1 MRINQKLNFDSPY
14 ENLKEGDLVHAGNI
28 MIDKDTETIC
38 NEPGLIDYYLHGVNA
53 KIVGHIECNEEFLV
67 FFDNNDIYRVDI
79 RKPIG
84 SNNPVKVGINWH
96 WCGGEVFGTYTY
108 NVNNELI
115 VCISELNP
123 TKDCPLKS
131 INIDKD
137 VDLYQYTQ
145 DSDELYTELAT
156 APISN
161 FGDVKFVN
169 GNRIKKGTYIFFIR
183 YWIDNYYNTIWFPIG
198 YPVQVTD
205 LEALTTPKTVFNYN
219 AGDGKGSGKIQDYYS
234 EDDDY
239 TNTNLL
245 VQVRIFTDTR
255 QNYTKYQLA
264 AIVSGNASTEA
275 VVWDKKSI
283 GTMVEFTIDN
293 SFETMSLEELTN
305 EPFNFYNVKTLD
317 NYRNRV
323 YLANYKIANKNKPF
337 LNETDY
343 GQLLAKMGNVVI
355 TAVDRDEGDYPEV
368 SEAINFFKPKPG
380 RHGVYCFFVHYVYA
394 NGTYTDGVPI
404 LTANSGTP
412 SVEGTKLTCTIFG
425 SDNNRF
431 CRCVCPADKIAL
443 GGIVFEHI
451 PMLEGFVG
459 YFISYAEPEYVEI
472 GSGFITQADKYLYDT
487 KGQNTGSADSPCR
500 FNYPEFSIVGG
511 KTDANKISEVC
522 YFQYTDDGNLNTRL
536 NNPTA
541 ANASIGINST
551 SILPPNSF
559 DNIGKEGVLKIQ
571 LSSGF
576 NGHHGTTLCDVY
588 TDDYSKLYRDADKN
602 LVSLGYIEYVKEYD
616 PYANYTYGKST
627 VKVNNA
633 DVKVNYAWNY
643 YWNVSTIFTFH
654 PHGIIFSDVD
664 WNPYDATTGT
674 KFYGDGETVANKP
687 LIYSFTFV
695 HESHY
700 FLMGKKVNMPPRTV
714 YYNYSDGSENTKG
727 SNLIVDPSRINDLYN
742 LTSNYYSF
750 YRRLIINYNKT
761 NELYKREQYFKTVY
775 RTNVIGDESVVNA
788 WKHIS
793 PESYKIISENKGDIT
808 NIVAAGTY
816 LLVHTEKSLF
826 AFDINNELK
835 TNEQTVQMLMPD
847 VFEVDYKEVFTTKFG
862 ICGFQDF
869 ISYINGDFG
878 YIFYDSNA
886 RKFYKFDAGSVE
898 EINNDITKFVEAYT
912 ADRVYIGYD
921 FVNTRLLFNFMKK
934 DSAGAWKSCILSY
947 SLYNNDWLSSHSYT
961 SNYKFVSL
969 KDNFYLID
977 FTNSYYRIR
986 QFTKDVYNEYEDDV
1000 LNEFMNNELIESKT
1014 CSYIDVY
1021 FNSTNPNDIKI
1032 VNFITYILNKVED
1045 DYFDAL
1051 GCYLYT
1057 NCCYSDYC
1065 NLNEERASV
1074 AEYKKPV
1081 YEFGR
1086 WNFNWFYNKLKSYKE
1101 QEIFGRITGKYNNEL
1116 EYNQTA
1122 VDAKL
1127 MVGKYVIVR
1136 FVFRNT
1142 NKKVLIKDIQAYFN
1156 T

>member
-1 MRINQKLNFDSPY
+1 MKISQKLNFDSPY
-14 ENLKEGDLVHAGNI
+14 ENLNEGDLVHAGNI

-38 NEPGLIDYYLHGVNA
+38 NELGLIDYYLHGVNA
-53 KIVGHIECNEEFLV
+53 KIVGHIECNEEFIV
-67 FFDNNDIYRVDI
+67 FFDNNDIYRINV
-79 RKPIG
+79 KKEIG
-84 SNNPVKVGINWH
+84 NNNPVKVNINWH

-115 VCISELNP
+115 LCISELNP
-123 TKDCPLKS
+123 TTDCPLKS
-131 INIDKD
+131 INLDKD
-137 VDLYQYTQ
+137 VDLKNYTV
-145 DSDELYTELAT
+145 DNDELYTELAT
-156 APISN
+156 APICN
-161 FGDVKFVN
+161 FGNVRLVN
-169 GNRIKKGTYIFFIR
+169 GNRIKKGTYVFFIR
-183 YWIDNYYNTIWFPIG
+183 YWIDDYYNTIWFPIG
-198 YPVQVTD
+198 YPIQLTD

-219 AGDGKGSGKIQDYYS
+219 AGEDKGSGKIQDYYS

-239 TNTNLL
+239 TNTNMLIT
-245 VQVRIFTDTR
+245 VRMFADTK

-264 AIVSGNASTEA
+264 AIVNGNASTEA
-275 VVWDKKSI
+275 VVWNKKTI
-283 GTMVEFTIDN
+283 GTAVEFTIDN
-293 SFETMSLEELTN
+293 NFETMSIDELTN

-323 YLANYKIANKNKPF
+323 YLANYKLDNKNKPF

-343 GQLLAKMGNVVI
+343 GQLLAKMNNVVI
-355 TAVDRDEGDYPEV
+355 TAVDREKGNYPEV
-368 SEAINFFKPKPG
+368 TEAIDFFKPKPG
-380 RHGVYCFFVHYVYA
+380 RRGVYCFFVHYVYS

-404 LTANSGTP
+404 LTANNGTP
-412 SVEGTKLTCTIFG
+412 TVDGTKLTCTIFG
-425 SDNNRF
+425 DSKHRF
-431 CRCVCPADKIAL
+431 CRCVCPADKITL

-451 PMLEGFVG
+451 PMIEGFVG

-472 GSGFITQADKYLYDT
+472 GSGFITRSDRYLYQV
-487 KGQNTGSADSPCR
+487 KGQDVGDSDCR

-511 KTDANKISEVC
+511 KTDAKKINEVC
-522 YFQYTDDGNLNTRL
+522 YFEYTDDGNLNTRL
-536 NNPTA
+536 HSPTPA
-541 ANASIGINST
+541 DAGKNIIST
-551 SILPPNSF
+551 NIVPPNSY
-559 DNIGKEGVLKIQ
+559 DNIGREGTLKIT
-571 LSSGF
+571 LDSGF
-576 NGHHGTTLCDVY
+576 NAHKGTTLCDIY
-588 TDDYSKLYRDADKN
+588 NDNYSELYLDADKN
-602 LVSLGYIEYVKEYD
+602 LISLGYIEYVKEYNPD
-616 PYANYTYGKST
+616 TNYTYGKSRVT
-627 VKVNNA
+627 VNGTEVS
-633 DVKVNYAWNY
+633 VNYAWNY

-654 PHGIIFSDVD
+654 PNGIIFSDVD
-664 WNPYDATTGT
+664 WNPYDATTGD
-674 KFYGDGETVANKP
+674 KFYGSGETVSNKP
-687 LIYSFTFV
+687 LIYSYTFV

-700 FLMGKKVNMPPRTV
+700 FLMGKKLNISPRTV
-714 YYNYSDGSENTKG
+714 YYNYTNDGNNKQG
-727 SNLIVDPSRINDLYN
+727 SNLIIDPSRINDLYN

-750 YRRLIINYNKT
+750 YRRVIVNYNKT
-761 NELYKREQYFKTVY
+761 NELYKREQYSKTVY

-793 PESYKIISENKGDIT
+793 PESYKIINENKGDIT

-886 RKFYKFDAGSVE
+886 HKFYKFDAGSID
-898 EINNDITKFVEAYT
+898 EINNNITKFIESYN
-912 ADRVYIGYD
+912 ADRIYIGYD
-921 FVNTRLLFNFMKK
+921 SANARLLFNFMKK
-934 DSAGAWKSCILSY
+934 ISNDDWKSCIISY
-947 SLYNNDWLSSHSYT
+947 SLYNNDWLSTHSYT

-969 KDNFYLID
+969 KDNFYIID
-977 FTNSYYRIR
+977 YNNNYYRIK
-986 QFTKDVYNEYEDDV
+986 QFSNTVYNEYEDNA
-1000 LNEFMNNELIESKT
+1000 LNEFINNEIINDKL

-1021 FNSTNPNDIKI
+1021 FNPTNINNIKI
-1032 VNFITYILNKVED
+1032 LNFITYVLNKEKD
-1045 DYFDAL
+1045 DYFDVL
-1051 GCYLYT
+1051 GCYIYT

-1065 NLNEERASV
+1065 NLIEERNNV

-1086 WNFNWFYNKLKSYKE
+1086 WNYNWFYNKLKSYKE
-1101 QEIFGRITGKYNNEL
+1101 QEIFGRITGKYNTEL
-1116 EYNQTA
+1116 EFNKTA

-1127 MVGKYVIVR
+1127 MVGKYAIVR

-1156 T
+1156 K

>member
-1 MRINQKLNFDSPY
+1 MKISQKLNFDSPY
-14 ENLKEGDLVHAGNI
+14 ENLNEGDLVHAGNI

-38 NEPGLIDYYLHGVNA
+38 NELGLIDYYLHGVNA
-53 KIVGHIECNEEFLV
+53 KIVGHIECNEEFIV
-67 FFDNNDIYRVDI
+67 FFDNNDIYRINV
-79 RKPIG
+79 KKTIG
-84 SNNPVKVGINWH
+84 DNNPVKVNINWH

-123 TKDCPLKS
+123 TTDCPLKS
-131 INIDKD
+131 INLDKD
-137 VDLYQYTQ
+137 ADLKNYTI
-145 DSDELYTELAT
+145 DNDELYTELAT
-156 APISN
+156 APICN
-161 FGDVKFVN
+161 FGNVRFVN
-169 GNRIKKGTYIFFIR
+169 RNRIKKGTYVFFIR
-183 YWIDNYYNTIWFPIG
+183 YWIDDYYNTIWFPIG
-198 YPVQVTD
+198 YPVQLTD

-219 AGDGKGSGKIQDYYS
+219 AGEDKGSGKIQDYYS

-239 TNTNLL
+239 TNTNMLIT
-245 VQVRIFTDTR
+245 VRMFADTK

-264 AIVSGNASTEA
+264 AIVNGNASTEA
-275 VVWDKKSI
+275 VVWNKKTI
-283 GTMVEFTIDN
+283 GTAVEFTIDN
-293 SFETMSLEELTN
+293 NFETISIDELTN

-323 YLANYKIANKNKPF
+323 YLANYKLDNKNKPF

-343 GQLLAKMGNVVI
+343 GQLLARMNDVVI
-355 TAVDRDEGDYPEV
+355 TAVDREKGSYPEV
-368 SEAINFFKPKPG
+368 TEAIDFFKPKPG
-380 RHGVYCFFVHYVYA
+380 RRGVYCFFVHYVYS

-404 LTANSGTP
+404 LTANNGTP
-412 SVEGTKLTCTIFG
+412 TVDGTKLTCTIFG
-425 SDNNRF
+425 DSKHRF

-451 PMLEGFVG
+451 PMIEGFVG

-472 GSGFITQADKYLYDT
+472 GSGFITRSDRYLYQV
-487 KGQNTGSADSPCR
+487 KGQDVGDFDCR

-511 KTDANKISEVC
+511 KTDAKKINEVC
-522 YFQYTDDGNLNTRL
+522 YFEYTDDGNLNTRL
-536 NNPTA
+536 HSPTPA
-541 ANASIGINST
+541 DAGKNIIST
-551 SILPPNSF
+551 NVVPPNSY
-559 DNIGKEGVLKIQ
+559 DNIGREGTLKIT
-571 LSSGF
+571 LDSGF
-576 NGHHGTTLCDVY
+576 NAHKGTTLCDIY
-588 TDDYSKLYRDADKN
+588 NDNYSELYLDADKN
-602 LVSLGYIEYVKEYD
+602 LISLGYIEYVKEYNPD
-616 PYANYTYGKST
+616 TNYTYGKSRVT
-627 VKVNNA
+627 VNGTEVS
-633 DVKVNYAWNY
+633 VNYAWNY

-654 PHGIIFSDVD
+654 PNGIIFSDVD
-664 WNPYDATTGT
+664 WNPYDATTGN
-674 KFYGDGETVANKP
+674 KFYGSGETVSNKP
-687 LIYSFTFV
+687 LIYSYTFV

-700 FLMGKKVNMPPRTV
+700 FLMGKKLNISPRTV
-714 YYNYSDGSENTKG
+714 YYNYTNDGNNKQG
-727 SNLIVDPSRINDLYN
+727 SNLIIDPSRINDLYN

-750 YRRLIINYNKT
+750 YRRVIVNYNKT
-761 NELYKREQYFKTVY
+761 NELYKREQYSKTVY

-793 PESYKIISENKGDIT
+793 PESYKIINENKGDIT

-886 RKFYKFDAGSVE
+886 HKFYKFDAGNVD
-898 EINNDITKFVEAYT
+898 EINNNITKFIESYN
-912 ADRVYIGYD
+912 ADRIYIGYD
-921 FVNTRLLFNFMKK
+921 SANARLLFNFMKK
-934 DSAGAWKSCILSY
+934 ISNDDWKSCIISY
-947 SLYNNDWLSSHSYT
+947 SLYNNDWLSAHSYT

-969 KDNFYLID
+969 KDNFYIID
-977 FTNSYYRIR
+977 YNNNYYRIK
-986 QFTKDVYNEYEDDV
+986 QFSNTVYNEYEDNV
-1000 LNEFMNNELIESKT
+1000 LNEFINNEIINDKL

-1021 FNSTNPNDIKI
+1021 FNPTNINNIKI
-1032 VNFITYILNKVED
+1032 LNFITYVLNKEKD
-1045 DYFDAL
+1045 DYFDVL
-1051 GCYLYT
+1051 GCYIYT

-1065 NLNEERASV
+1065 NLMEERNNV

-1086 WNFNWFYNKLKSYKE
+1086 WNYNWFYNKLKSYKE
-1101 QEIFGRITGKYNNEL
+1101 QEIFGRITGKYNTEL
-1116 EYNQTA
+1116 EYNKTA

-1127 MVGKYVIVR
+1127 MVGKYAIVR

-1156 T
+1156 K

>member
-1 MRINQKLNFDSPY
+1 MKISQKLNFDSPY
-14 ENLKEGDLVHAGNI
+14 ENLNEGDLVHAGNI

-38 NEPGLIDYYLHGVNA
+38 NELGLTDYYLHGVNA
-53 KIVGHIECNEEFLV
+53 KIVGHIECNEEFIL
-67 FFDNNDIYRVDI
+67 FFDNNDIYRINV
-79 RKPIG
+79 KKAIG
-84 SNNPVKVGINWH
+84 NNNPVKVDINWH

-123 TKDCPLKS
+123 TTDCPLKS
-131 INIDKD
+131 INLDKD
-137 VDLYQYTQ
+137 TDLKNYTI
-145 DSDELYTELAT
+145 DNDELYTELAT
-156 APISN
+156 APICN
-161 FGDVKFVN
+161 FGNIRFVN
-169 GNRIKKGTYIFFIR
+169 GNRIKKGTYVFFIR
-183 YWIDNYYNTIWFPIG
+183 YWIDDYYNTIWFPIG
-198 YPVQVTD
+198 YPVQLTD

-219 AGDGKGSGKIQDYYS
+219 AGEDKGSGKIQDYYS

-239 TNTNLL
+239 TNTNMLIT
-245 VQVRIFTDTR
+245 VRMFADTK

-264 AIVSGNASTEA
+264 AIVNGNASTEA
-275 VVWDKKSI
+275 VVWNKKTI
-283 GTMVEFTIDN
+283 GTAVEFTIDN
-293 SFETMSLEELTN
+293 SFETISIDELTN

-323 YLANYKIANKNKPF
+323 YLANYKLDNKNKPF

-343 GQLLAKMGNVVI
+343 GRLLTRMNDVVI
-355 TAVDRDEGDYPEV
+355 TAIDRENGSYPEV
-368 SEAINFFKPKPG
+368 TEAVDFFKPKPG
-380 RHGVYCFFVHYVYA
+380 RRGVYCFFVHYVYS

-404 LTANSGTP
+404 LTANNGTP
-412 SVEGTKLTCTIFG
+412 TVDGTKLTCTIFG
-425 SDNNRF
+425 DNNNRF
-431 CRCVCPADKIAL
+431 CRCVCPANKIAL

-451 PMLEGFVG
+451 PMIEGFIG

-472 GSGFITQADKYLYDT
+472 GSGFITRADRYLYQV
-487 KGQNTGSADSPCR
+487 KGQDVGDSDCR
-500 FNYPEFSIVGG
+500 FNYPEFSVVGG
-511 KTDANKISEVC
+511 KTNAKKINEVC

-536 NNPTA
+536 HSPTP
-541 ANASIGINST
+541 ANAGKNITST
-551 SILPPNSF
+551 YIVPPNSY
-559 DNIGKEGVLKIQ
+559 DNIGREGTLRIT
-571 LSSGF
+571 LDSGF
-576 NGHHGTTLCDVY
+576 NAHKGTTLCDIY
-588 TDDYSKLYRDADKN
+588 DDNYSELYLDADKN
-602 LVSLGYIEYVKEYD
+602 LISLGYIEYVKEYNPD
-616 PYANYTYGKST
+616 ANYTYGKSRVT
-627 VKVNNA
+627 VNGTEVS
-633 DVKVNYAWNY
+633 VNYAWNY

-654 PHGIIFSDVD
+654 PNGIIFSDVD
-664 WNPYDATTGT
+664 WNPYDATTGN
-674 KFYGDGETVANKP
+674 KFYGSGETVNNKP
-687 LIYSFTFV
+687 LIYSYTFV

-700 FLMGKKVNMPPRTV
+700 FLMGKKLNISPRTV
-714 YYNYSDGSENTKG
+714 YYNYTNDGNNTQG
-727 SNLIVDPSRINDLYN
+727 FNLIVDPSRINDLYN

-750 YRRLIINYNKT
+750 YRRVIVNYNKT
-761 NELYKREQYFKTVY
+761 NELYKREQYSKTIY

-847 VFEVDYKEVFTTKFG
+847 VFEVNYKEVFTTKFG

-886 RKFYKFDAGSVE
+886 HKFYKFDAGSVD
-898 EINNDITKFVEAYT
+898 EINNNITKFIESYN
-912 ADRVYIGYD
+912 ADRIYIGYD
-921 FVNTRLLFNFMKK
+921 SANARLLFNFMKK
-934 DSAGAWKSCILSY
+934 SGSDDWKSCILSY
-947 SLYNNDWLSSHSYT
+947 SLYNNDWLSTHSYT

-969 KDNFYLID
+969 KDNFYIID
-977 FTNSYYRIR
+977 YNNNSYYRIK
-986 QFTKDVYNEYEDDV
+986 QFSNTVYNEYEDNT
-1000 LNEFMNNELIESKT
+1000 LNEFINNEIINDKL

-1021 FNSTNPNDIKI
+1021 FNPTNINDIKI
-1032 VNFITYILNKVED
+1032 LDFITYILNKEKD
-1045 DYFDAL
+1045 DYFDVL
-1051 GCYLYT
+1051 GCYIYT

-1065 NLNEERASV
+1065 NLIEERNNV

-1086 WNFNWFYNKLKSYKE
+1086 WNYNWFYNKLKSYKE
-1101 QEIFGRITGKYNNEL
+1101 QEIFGRITGKYNTNL
-1116 EYNQTA
+1116 EYNKTA

-1127 MVGKYVIVR
+1127 MVGKYAIIR

-1156 T
+1156 K

>member
-1 MRINQKLNFDSPY
+1 MKISQKLNFDSPY
-14 ENLKEGDLVHAGNI
+14 ENLNEGDLVHAGNI

-38 NEPGLIDYYLHGVNA
+38 NELGLIDYYLHGVNA
-53 KIVGHIECNEEFLV
+53 KIVGHIECNEEFIV
-67 FFDNNDIYRVDI
+67 FFDNNDIYRINV
-79 RKPIG
+79 KKAIG
-84 SNNPVKVGINWH
+84 NNNPVKVNINWH

-115 VCISELNP
+115 LCISELNP
-123 TKDCPLKS
+123 TTDCPLKS
-131 INIDKD
+131 INLDKD
-137 VDLYQYTQ
+137 VDLKNYTV
-145 DSDELYTELAT
+145 DNDELYTELAT
-156 APISN
+156 APICN
-161 FGDVKFVN
+161 FGNVRLVN
-169 GNRIKKGTYIFFIR
+169 GNRIKKGTYVFFIR
-183 YWIDNYYNTIWFPIG
+183 YWIDDYYNTIWFPIG
-198 YPVQVTD
+198 YPIQLTD

-219 AGDGKGSGKIQDYYS
+219 ADEDKGSGKIQDYYS

-239 TNTNLL
+239 TNTNMLIT
-245 VQVRIFTDTR
+245 VRMFADTK

-264 AIVSGNASTEA
+264 AIVNGNASTEA
-275 VVWDKKSI
+275 VVWNKKTI
-283 GTMVEFTIDN
+283 GTAVEFTIDN
-293 SFETMSLEELTN
+293 NFETMSIDELTN

-323 YLANYKIANKNKPF
+323 YLANYKLDNKNKPF

-343 GQLLAKMGNVVI
+343 GQLLAKMNNVVI
-355 TAVDRDEGDYPEV
+355 TAVDREKGSYPEV
-368 SEAINFFKPKPG
+368 TEAIDFFKPKPG
-380 RHGVYCFFVHYVYA
+380 RRGVYCFFVHYVYS

-404 LTANSGTP
+404 LTANNGTP
-412 SVEGTKLTCTIFG
+412 TVDGTKLTCTIFG
-425 SDNNRF
+425 DSKHRF
-431 CRCVCPADKIAL
+431 CRCVCPADKITL

-451 PMLEGFVG
+451 PMIEGFVG

-472 GSGFITQADKYLYDT
+472 GSGFITRSDRYLYQV
-487 KGQNTGSADSPCR
+487 KGQDVGDSDCR

-511 KTDANKISEVC
+511 KTDAKKINEVC
-522 YFQYTDDGNLNTRL
+522 YFEYTDDGNLNTRL
-536 NNPTA
+536 HSPTPA
-541 ANASIGINST
+541 DAGKNIIST
-551 SILPPNSF
+551 NIVPPNSY
-559 DNIGKEGVLKIQ
+559 DNIGREGTLKIT
-571 LSSGF
+571 LDSGF
-576 NGHHGTTLCDVY
+576 NAHKGTTLCDIY
-588 TDDYSKLYRDADKN
+588 NDNYSELYLDADKN
-602 LVSLGYIEYVKEYD
+602 LISLGYIEYVKEYNPD
-616 PYANYTYGKST
+616 TNYTYGKSRVT
-627 VKVNNA
+627 VNGTEVS
-633 DVKVNYAWNY
+633 VNYAWNY

-654 PHGIIFSDVD
+654 PNGIIFSDVD
-664 WNPYDATTGT
+664 WNPYDATTGD
-674 KFYGDGETVANKP
+674 KFYGSGETVSNKP
-687 LIYSFTFV
+687 LIYSYTFV

-700 FLMGKKVNMPPRTV
+700 FLMGKKLNISPRTV
-714 YYNYSDGSENTKG
+714 YYNYTNDGNNKQG
-727 SNLIVDPSRINDLYN
+727 SNLIIDPSRINDLYN

-750 YRRLIINYNKT
+750 YRRVIVNYNKT
-761 NELYKREQYFKTVY
+761 NELYKREQYSKTVY

-793 PESYKIISENKGDIT
+793 PESYKIINENKGDIT

-886 RKFYKFDAGSVE
+886 HKFYKFDAGSVD
-898 EINNDITKFVEAYT
+898 EINNNITKFIESYN
-912 ADRVYIGYD
+912 ADRIYIGYD
-921 FVNTRLLFNFMKK
+921 SANARLLFNFMKK
-934 DSAGAWKSCILSY
+934 ISNDDWKSCIISY
-947 SLYNNDWLSSHSYT
+947 SLYNNDWLSAHSYT

-969 KDNFYLID
+969 KDNFYIID
-977 FTNSYYRIR
+977 YNNNYYRIK
-986 QFTKDVYNEYEDDV
+986 QFSNTVYNEYEDNV
-1000 LNEFMNNELIESKT
+1000 LNEFINNEIINDKL

-1021 FNSTNPNDIKI
+1021 FNPTNINNIKI
-1032 VNFITYILNKVED
+1032 LNFITYVLNKEKD
-1045 DYFDAL
+1045 DYFDVL
-1051 GCYLYT
+1051 GCYIYT

-1065 NLNEERASV
+1065 NLIEERNNV

-1086 WNFNWFYNKLKSYKE
+1086 WNYNWFYNKLKSYKE
-1101 QEIFGRITGKYNNEL
+1101 QEIFGRITGKYNTEL
-1116 EYNQTA
+1116 EFNKTA

-1127 MVGKYVIVR
+1127 MVGKYAIVR

-1156 T
+1156 K

>member
-1 MRINQKLNFDSPY
+1 MKISQKLNFDSPY
-14 ENLKEGDLVHAGNI
+14 ENLNEGDLVHAGNI

-38 NEPGLIDYYLHGVNA
+38 NELGLIDYYLHGVNA
-53 KIVGHIECNEEFLV
+53 KIVGHIECNEEFIV
-67 FFDNNDIYRVDI
+67 FFDNNDIYRINV
-79 RKPIG
+79 KKEIG
-84 SNNPVKVGINWH
+84 NNNPVKVNINWH

-115 VCISELNP
+115 LCISELNP
-123 TKDCPLKS
+123 TTDCPLKS
-131 INIDKD
+131 INLDKD
-137 VDLYQYTQ
+137 VDLKNYTV
-145 DSDELYTELAT
+145 DNDELYTELAT
-156 APISN
+156 APICN
-161 FGDVKFVN
+161 FGNVRLVN
-169 GNRIKKGTYIFFIR
+169 GNRIKKGTYVFFIR
-183 YWIDNYYNTIWFPIG
+183 YWIDDYYNTIWFPIG
-198 YPVQVTD
+198 YPIQLTD
-205 LEALTTPKTVFNYN
+205 LESLTTPKTVFNYN
-219 AGDGKGSGKIQDYYS
+219 AGEDKGSGKIQDYYS

-239 TNTNLL
+239 TNTNMLIT
-245 VQVRIFTDTR
+245 VRMFADTK

-264 AIVSGNASTEA
+264 AIVNGNASTEA
-275 VVWDKKSI
+275 VVWNKKTI
-283 GTMVEFTIDN
+283 GTAVEFTIDN
-293 SFETMSLEELTN
+293 NFETMSIDELTN

-323 YLANYKIANKNKPF
+323 YLANYKLDNKNKPF

-343 GQLLAKMGNVVI
+343 GQLLAKMNNVVI
-355 TAVDRDEGDYPEV
+355 TAVDREKGSYPEV
-368 SEAINFFKPKPG
+368 TEAIDFFKPKPG
-380 RHGVYCFFVHYVYA
+380 RRGVYCFFVHYVYS

-404 LTANSGTP
+404 LTANNGTP
-412 SVEGTKLTCTIFG
+412 TVDGTKLTCTIFG
-425 SDNNRF
+425 DSKHRF

-451 PMLEGFVG
+451 PMIEGFVG

-472 GSGFITQADKYLYDT
+472 GSGFITRSDRYLYQV
-487 KGQNTGSADSPCR
+487 KGQDVGDSDCR

-511 KTDANKISEVC
+511 KTDAKKINEVC
-522 YFQYTDDGNLNTRL
+522 YFEYTDDGNLNTRL
-536 NNPTA
+536 HSPTPVDA
-541 ANASIGINST
+541 GKNIIST
-551 SILPPNSF
+551 NIIPPNSY
-559 DNIGKEGVLKIQ
+559 DNIGREGTLKIT
-571 LSSGF
+571 LDSGF
-576 NGHHGTTLCDVY
+576 NAHKGTTLCDIY
-588 TDDYSKLYRDADKN
+588 NDNYSELYLDADKN
-602 LVSLGYIEYVKEYD
+602 LISLGYIEYVKEYNPD
-616 PYANYTYGKST
+616 TNYTYGKSRVT
-627 VKVNNA
+627 VNGTEVS
-633 DVKVNYAWNY
+633 VNYAWNY

-654 PHGIIFSDVD
+654 PNGIIFSDVD
-664 WNPYDATTGT
+664 WNPYDATTGD
-674 KFYGDGETVANKP
+674 KFYGSGETVSNKP
-687 LIYSFTFV
+687 LIYSYTFV

-700 FLMGKKVNMPPRTV
+700 FLMGKKLNISPRTV
-714 YYNYSDGSENTKG
+714 YYNYTNDGNNKQG
-727 SNLIVDPSRINDLYN
+727 SNLIIDPSRVNDLYN

-750 YRRLIINYNKT
+750 YRRVIVNYNKT
-761 NELYKREQYFKTVY
+761 NELYKREQYSKTVY

-793 PESYKIISENKGDIT
+793 PESYKIINENKGDIT

-886 RKFYKFDAGSVE
+886 HKFYKFDAGSVD
-898 EINNDITKFVEAYT
+898 EINNNITKFIESYN
-912 ADRVYIGYD
+912 ADRIYIGYD
-921 FVNTRLLFNFMKK
+921 SANARLLFNFMKK
-934 DSAGAWKSCILSY
+934 ISNDDWKSCIISY
-947 SLYNNDWLSSHSYT
+947 SLYNNDWLSTHSYT

-969 KDNFYLID
+969 KDNFYIID
-977 FTNSYYRIR
+977 YNNNYYRIK
-986 QFTKDVYNEYEDDV
+986 QFSNTVYNEYEDNA
-1000 LNEFMNNELIESKT
+1000 LNEFINNEIINDKL

-1021 FNSTNPNDIKI
+1021 FNPTNINNIKI
-1032 VNFITYILNKVED
+1032 LNFITYVLNKEKD
-1045 DYFDAL
+1045 DYFDVL
-1051 GCYLYT
+1051 GCYIYT

-1065 NLNEERASV
+1065 NLIEERNNV

-1086 WNFNWFYNKLKSYKE
+1086 WNYNWFYNKLKSYKE
-1101 QEIFGRITGKYNNEL
+1101 QEIFGRITGKYNTEL
-1116 EYNQTA
+1116 EFNKTA

-1127 MVGKYVIVR
+1127 MVGKYAIVR

-1156 T
+1156 K

>member
-1 MRINQKLNFDSPY
+1 MKISQKLNFDSPY
-14 ENLKEGDLVHAGNI
+14 ENLNEGDLVHAGNI

-38 NEPGLIDYYLHGVNA
+38 NELGLTDYYLHGVNA
-53 KIVGHIECNEEFLV
+53 KIVGHIECNEEFIL
-67 FFDNNDIYRVDI
+67 FFDNNDIYRINV
-79 RKPIG
+79 KKAIG
-84 SNNPVKVGINWH
+84 NNNPVKVDINWH

-123 TKDCPLKS
+123 TTDCPLKS
-131 INIDKD
+131 INLDKD
-137 VDLYQYTQ
+137 TDLKNYTI
-145 DSDELYTELAT
+145 DNDELYTELAT
-156 APISN
+156 APICN
-161 FGDVKFVN
+161 FGNIRFVN
-169 GNRIKKGTYIFFIR
+169 GNRIKKGTYVFFIR
-183 YWIDNYYNTIWFPIG
+183 YWIDDYYNTIWFPIG
-198 YPVQVTD
+198 YPVQLTD

-219 AGDGKGSGKIQDYYS
+219 AGEDKGSGKIQDYYS

-239 TNTNLL
+239 TNTNMLIT
-245 VQVRIFTDTR
+245 VRMFADTK

-264 AIVSGNASTEA
+264 AIVNGNASTEA
-275 VVWDKKSI
+275 VVWNKKTI
-283 GTMVEFTIDN
+283 GTAVEFTIDN
-293 SFETMSLEELTN
+293 NFETISIDELTN

-323 YLANYKIANKNKPF
+323 YLANYKLDNKNKPF

-343 GQLLAKMGNVVI
+343 GRLLARMNDVVI
-355 TAVDRDEGDYPEV
+355 TAIDRENGSYPEV
-368 SEAINFFKPKPG
+368 TEAVDFFKPKPG
-380 RHGVYCFFVHYVYA
+380 RRGVYCFFVHYVYS

-404 LTANSGTP
+404 LTANNGTP
-412 SVEGTKLTCTIFG
+412 TVDGTKLTCTIFG
-425 SDNNRF
+425 DNNNRF

-451 PMLEGFVG
+451 PMIEGFVG

-472 GSGFITQADKYLYDT
+472 GSGFITRADRYLYQV
-487 KGQNTGSADSPCR
+487 KGQDVGDSDCR
-500 FNYPEFSIVGG
+500 FNYPEFSVVGG
-511 KTDANKISEVC
+511 KTDAKKINEVC

-536 NNPTA
+536 HSPTP
-541 ANASIGINST
+541 ANAGKNITST
-551 SILPPNSF
+551 YIVPPNSY
-559 DNIGKEGVLKIQ
+559 DNIGREGTLRIT
-571 LSSGF
+571 LDSGF
-576 NGHHGTTLCDVY
+576 NAHKGTTLCDIY
-588 TDDYSKLYRDADKN
+588 DDNYSELYLDADKN
-602 LVSLGYIEYVKEYD
+602 LISLGYIEYVKEYNPD
-616 PYANYTYGKST
+616 ANYTYGKSRVT
-627 VKVNNA
+627 VNGTEVS
-633 DVKVNYAWNY
+633 VNYAWNY

-654 PHGIIFSDVD
+654 PNGIIFSDVD
-664 WNPYDATTGT
+664 WNPYDATTGN
-674 KFYGDGETVANKP
+674 KFYGSGETVNNKP
-687 LIYSFTFV
+687 LIYSYTFV

-700 FLMGKKVNMPPRTV
+700 FLMGKKLNISPRTV
-714 YYNYSDGSENTKG
+714 YYNYTNDGNNTQG

-750 YRRLIINYNKT
+750 YRRVIVNYNKT
-761 NELYKREQYFKTVY
+761 NELYKREQYSKTIY

-886 RKFYKFDAGSVE
+886 HKFYKFDAGSVD
-898 EINNDITKFVEAYT
+898 EINNNITKFIESYN
-912 ADRVYIGYD
+912 ADRIYIGYD
-921 FVNTRLLFNFMKK
+921 SANARLLFNFMKK
-934 DSAGAWKSCILSY
+934 SDNDDWKSCILSY
-947 SLYNNDWLSSHSYT
+947 SLYNIDWLSAQSYT
-961 SNYKFVSL
+961 SIYKFVSL
-969 KDNFYLID
+969 KDNFYIID
-977 FTNSYYRIR
+977 YNNSYYRIK
-986 QFTKDVYNEYEDDV
+986 QFSNTVYNEYEDNT
-1000 LNEFMNNELIESKT
+1000 LNEFINNETINDKL
-1014 CSYIDVY
+1014 CSYIDIY
-1021 FNSTNPNDIKI
+1021 FNPTNINDIKI
-1032 VNFITYILNKVED
+1032 LDFITYILNKEKD
-1045 DYFDAL
+1045 DYFDVL
-1051 GCYLYT
+1051 GCYIYT

-1065 NLNEERASV
+1065 NLIEERNNV

-1086 WNFNWFYNKLKSYKE
+1086 WNYNWFYNKLKSYKE
-1101 QEIFGRITGKYNNEL
+1101 QEIFGRITGKYNTNL
-1116 EYNQTA
+1116 EYNKTA

-1127 MVGKYVIVR
+1127 MVGKYAIIR

-1156 T
+1156 K

>member
-1 MRINQKLNFDSPY
+1 MKISQKLNFDSPY
-14 ENLKEGDLVHAGNI
+14 ENLNEGDLVHAGNI

-38 NEPGLIDYYLHGVNA
+38 NELGLIDYYLHGVNA
-53 KIVGHIECNEEFLV
+53 KIVGHIECNEEFIV
-67 FFDNNDIYRVDI
+67 FFDNNDIYRINV
-79 RKPIG
+79 KKEIG
-84 SNNPVKVGINWH
+84 NNNPVKVNINWH

-115 VCISELNP
+115 LCISELNP
-123 TKDCPLKS
+123 TTDCPLKS
-131 INIDKD
+131 INLDKD
-137 VDLYQYTQ
+137 VDLKNYTV
-145 DSDELYTELAT
+145 DNDELYTELAT
-156 APISN
+156 APICN
-161 FGDVKFVN
+161 FGNVRLVN
-169 GNRIKKGTYIFFIR
+169 GNRIKKGTYVFFIR
-183 YWIDNYYNTIWFPIG
+183 YWIDDYYNTIWFPIG
-198 YPVQVTD
+198 YPIQLTD

-219 AGDGKGSGKIQDYYS
+219 AGEDKGSGKIQDYYS

-239 TNTNLL
+239 TNTNMLIT
-245 VQVRIFTDTR
+245 VRMFADTK

-264 AIVSGNASTEA
+264 AIVNGNASTEA
-275 VVWDKKSI
+275 VVWNKKTIS
-283 GTMVEFTIDN
+283 TAVEFTIDN
-293 SFETMSLEELTN
+293 NFETMSIDELTN

-323 YLANYKIANKNKPF
+323 YLANYKLDNKNKPF

-343 GQLLAKMGNVVI
+343 GQLLAKMNNVVI
-355 TAVDRDEGDYPEV
+355 TAVDREKGNYPEV
-368 SEAINFFKPKPG
+368 TEAIDFFKPKPG
-380 RHGVYCFFVHYVYA
+380 RRGVYCFFVHYVYS

-404 LTANSGTP
+404 LTANNGTP
-412 SVEGTKLTCTIFG
+412 TVDGTKLTCTIFG
-425 SDNNRF
+425 DSKHRF
-431 CRCVCPADKIAL
+431 CRCVCPADKITL

-451 PMLEGFVG
+451 PMIEGFVG

-472 GSGFITQADKYLYDT
+472 GSGFITRSDRYLYQVKD
-487 KGQNTGSADSPCR
+487 QNVGDSDCR

-511 KTDANKISEVC
+511 KTDAKKINEVC
-522 YFQYTDDGNLNTRL
+522 YFEYTDDGNLNTRL
-536 NNPTA
+536 HSPTPA
-541 ANASIGINST
+541 DASKNIIST
-551 SILPPNSF
+551 NIVPPNSY
-559 DNIGKEGVLKIQ
+559 DNIGREGTLKIT
-571 LSSGF
+571 LDSGF
-576 NGHHGTTLCDVY
+576 NAHKGTTLCDIY
-588 TDDYSKLYRDADKN
+588 NDNYSELYLDADKN
-602 LVSLGYIEYVKEYD
+602 LISLGYIEYVKEYNPD
-616 PYANYTYGKST
+616 TNYTYGKSRVT
-627 VKVNNA
+627 VNGTEVS
-633 DVKVNYAWNY
+633 VNYAWNY

-654 PHGIIFSDVD
+654 PNGIIFSDVD
-664 WNPYDATTGT
+664 WNPYDATTGD
-674 KFYGDGETVANKP
+674 KFYGSGETVSNKP
-687 LIYSFTFV
+687 LIYSYTFV

-700 FLMGKKVNMPPRTV
+700 FLMGKKLNISPRTV
-714 YYNYSDGSENTKG
+714 YYNYINDGNNKQG
-727 SNLIVDPSRINDLYN
+727 SNLIIDPSRINDLYN

-750 YRRLIINYNKT
+750 YRRVIVNYNKT
-761 NELYKREQYFKTVY
+761 NELYKREQYSKTVY

-793 PESYKIISENKGDIT
+793 PESYKIINENKGDIT

-886 RKFYKFDAGSVE
+886 HKFYKFDAGSVD
-898 EINNDITKFVEAYT
+898 EINNNITKFIESYN
-912 ADRVYIGYD
+912 ADRIYIGYD
-921 FVNTRLLFNFMKK
+921 SANARLLFNFMKK
-934 DSAGAWKSCILSY
+934 ISNDDWKSCIISY
-947 SLYNNDWLSSHSYT
+947 SLYNNDWLSAHSYT

-969 KDNFYLID
+969 KDNFYIID
-977 FTNSYYRIR
+977 YNNYYRIK
-986 QFTKDVYNEYEDDV
+986 QFSNTVYNEYEDNV
-1000 LNEFMNNELIESKT
+1000 LNEFINNEIINDKL

-1021 FNSTNPNDIKI
+1021 FNPTNINNIKI
-1032 VNFITYILNKVED
+1032 LNFITYVLNKEKD
-1045 DYFDAL
+1045 DYFDVL
-1051 GCYLYT
+1051 GCYIYT

-1065 NLNEERASV
+1065 NLIEERNNV

-1086 WNFNWFYNKLKSYKE
+1086 WNYNWFYNKLKSYKE
-1101 QEIFGRITGKYNNEL
+1101 QEIFGRITGKYNTEL
-1116 EYNQTA
+1116 EFNKTA

-1127 MVGKYVIVR
+1127 MVGKYAIVR

-1156 T
+1156 K

>member
-1 MRINQKLNFDSPY
+1 MKISQKLNFDSPY
-14 ENLKEGDLVHAGNI
+14 ENLNEGDLVHAGNI

-38 NEPGLIDYYLHGVNA
+38 NELGLINYYLHGVNA
-53 KIVGHIECNEEFLV
+53 KIVGHIECNEEFIV
-67 FFDNNDIYRVDI
+67 FFDNNDIYRINV
-79 RKPIG
+79 KKAIG
-84 SNNPVKVGINWH
+84 DNNPVKVNINWH

-123 TKDCPLKS
+123 TTDCPLKS
-131 INIDKD
+131 INLDKD
-137 VDLYQYTQ
+137 ADLKNYTI
-145 DSDELYTELAT
+145 DNDELYTELAT
-156 APISN
+156 APICN
-161 FGDVKFVN
+161 FGNVRFVN
-169 GNRIKKGTYIFFIR
+169 GNRIKKGTYVFFIR
-183 YWIDNYYNTIWFPIG
+183 YWIDDYYNTIWFPIG
-198 YPVQVTD
+198 YPVQLTD

-219 AGDGKGSGKIQDYYS
+219 AGEDKGSGKIQDYYS

-239 TNTNLL
+239 TNTNMLIT
-245 VQVRIFTDTR
+245 VRMFADTK

-264 AIVSGNASTEA
+264 AIVNGNASTEA
-275 VVWDKKSI
+275 VVWNKKTI
-283 GTMVEFTIDN
+283 GTAVEFTIDN
-293 SFETMSLEELTN
+293 NFETISIDELTN

-323 YLANYKIANKNKPF
+323 YLANYKLDNKNKPF

-343 GQLLAKMGNVVI
+343 GQLLARMNDVVI
-355 TAVDRDEGDYPEV
+355 TAVDREKGSYPEV
-368 SEAINFFKPKPG
+368 TEAIDFFKPKPG
-380 RHGVYCFFVHYVYA
+380 RRGVYCFFVHYVYS

-404 LTANSGTP
+404 LTANNGTP
-412 SVEGTKLTCTIFG
+412 TVDGTKLTCTIFG
-425 SDNNRF
+425 DSKHRF

-451 PMLEGFVG
+451 PMIEGFVG

-472 GSGFITQADKYLYDT
+472 GSGFITRSDRYLYQV
-487 KGQNTGSADSPCR
+487 KGQDVGDSDCR

-511 KTDANKISEVC
+511 KTDAKKINEVC
-522 YFQYTDDGNLNTRL
+522 YFEYTDDGNLNTRL
-536 NNPTA
+536 HSPTPA
-541 ANASIGINST
+541 DAGKNIIST
-551 SILPPNSF
+551 NIVPPNSY
-559 DNIGKEGVLKIQ
+559 DNIGREGTFKIT
-571 LSSGF
+571 LDSGF
-576 NGHHGTTLCDVY
+576 NSHKGTTLCDIY
-588 TDDYSKLYRDADKN
+588 NDNYSELYLDADKN
-602 LVSLGYIEYVKEYD
+602 LISLGYIEYVKEYNPD
-616 PYANYTYGKST
+616 TNYTYGKSRVT
-627 VKVNNA
+627 VNGTEVS
-633 DVKVNYAWNY
+633 VNYAWNY

-654 PHGIIFSDVD
+654 PNGIIFSDVD
-664 WNPYDATTGT
+664 WNPYDATTGN
-674 KFYGDGETVANKP
+674 KFYGSGETVSNKP
-687 LIYSFTFV
+687 LIYSYTFV

-700 FLMGKKVNMPPRTV
+700 FLMGKKLNISPRTV
-714 YYNYSDGSENTKG
+714 YYNYTNDGNNKQG
-727 SNLIVDPSRINDLYN
+727 SNLIIDPSRVNDLYN

-750 YRRLIINYNKT
+750 YRRVIVNYNKT
-761 NELYKREQYFKTVY
+761 NELYKREQYSKTVY

-793 PESYKIISENKGDIT
+793 PESYKIINENKGDIT

-886 RKFYKFDAGSVE
+886 HKFYKFDAGSVD
-898 EINNDITKFVEAYT
+898 EINNNITKFIESYN
-912 ADRVYIGYD
+912 ADRIYIGYD
-921 FVNTRLLFNFMKK
+921 SANARLLFNFMKK
-934 DSAGAWKSCILSY
+934 ISNDDWKSCIISY
-947 SLYNNDWLSSHSYT
+947 SLYNNDWLSAHSYT

-969 KDNFYLID
+969 KDNFYIID
-977 FTNSYYRIR
+977 YNNNYYRIK
-986 QFTKDVYNEYEDDV
+986 QFSNIVYNEYEDNV
-1000 LNEFMNNELIESKT
+1000 LNEFINNEIVDDKL

-1021 FNSTNPNDIKI
+1021 FNPTNINNIKI
-1032 VNFITYILNKVED
+1032 LNFITYVLNKEKD
-1045 DYFDAL
+1045 DYFDVL
-1051 GCYLYT
+1051 GCYIYT

-1065 NLNEERASV
+1065 NLIEERNNV

-1086 WNFNWFYNKLKSYKE
+1086 WNYNWFYNKLKSYKE
-1101 QEIFGRITGKYNNEL
+1101 QEIFGRITGKYNTEL
-1116 EYNQTA
+1116 EFNKTA

-1127 MVGKYVIVR
+1127 MVGKYAIVR

-1156 T
+1156 K

>member
-1 MRINQKLNFDSPY
+1 MKISQKLNFDSPY
-14 ENLKEGDLVHAGNI
+14 ENLNEGDLVHAGNI

-38 NEPGLIDYYLHGVNA
+38 NELGLIDYYLHGVNA
-53 KIVGHIECNEEFLV
+53 KIVGHIECNEEFIV
-67 FFDNNDIYRVDI
+67 FFDNNDIYRINV
-79 RKPIG
+79 KKTIG
-84 SNNPVKVGINWH
+84 DNNPVKVNINWH

-115 VCISELNP
+115 VCISEFNP
-123 TKDCPLKS
+123 TTDCPLKS
-131 INIDKD
+131 INLDKD
-137 VDLYQYTQ
+137 ADLKNYTI
-145 DSDELYTELAT
+145 DNDELYTELAT
-156 APISN
+156 APICN
-161 FGDVKFVN
+161 FGNVRFVN
-169 GNRIKKGTYIFFIR
+169 GNRIKKGTYVFFIR
-183 YWIDNYYNTIWFPIG
+183 YWIDDYYNTIWFPIG
-198 YPVQVTD
+198 YPVRLTD

-219 AGDGKGSGKIQDYYS
+219 AGEDKGSGKIQDYYS

-239 TNTNLL
+239 TNTNMLIT
-245 VQVRIFTDTR
+245 VRMFADTK

-264 AIVSGNASTEA
+264 AIVNGNASTEA
-275 VVWDKKSI
+275 VVWNKKTI
-283 GTMVEFTIDN
+283 GTAVEFTIDN
-293 SFETMSLEELTN
+293 NFETISIDELTN

-323 YLANYKIANKNKPF
+323 YLANYKLDNKNKPF

-343 GQLLAKMGNVVI
+343 GQLLARMNDVVI
-355 TAVDRDEGDYPEV
+355 TAVDREKGSYPEV
-368 SEAINFFKPKPG
+368 TEAIDFFKPKPG
-380 RHGVYCFFVHYVYA
+380 RRGVYCFFVHYVYS

-404 LTANSGTP
+404 LTANNGTP
-412 SVEGTKLTCTIFG
+412 TVDGTKLTCTIFG
-425 SDNNRF
+425 DSKHRF

-451 PMLEGFVG
+451 PMIEGFVG

-472 GSGFITQADKYLYDT
+472 GSGFITRSDRYLYQVKDQDV
-487 KGQNTGSADSPCR
+487 GDSDCR

-511 KTDANKISEVC
+511 KTDAKKINEVC
-522 YFQYTDDGNLNTRL
+522 YFEYTDDGNLNTRL
-536 NNPTA
+536 HSPTPA
-541 ANASIGINST
+541 DAGKNIIST
-551 SILPPNSF
+551 NIVPPNSY
-559 DNIGKEGVLKIQ
+559 DNIGREGTLKIT
-571 LSSGF
+571 LDSGF
-576 NGHHGTTLCDVY
+576 NSHKGTTLCDIY
-588 TDDYSKLYRDADKN
+588 NDNYSELYLDADKN
-602 LVSLGYIEYVKEYD
+602 LISLGYIEYVKEYNPD
-616 PYANYTYGKST
+616 TNYTYGKSRVT
-627 VKVNNA
+627 VNGTEVY
-633 DVKVNYAWNY
+633 VNYAWNY

-654 PHGIIFSDVD
+654 PNGIIFSDVD
-664 WNPYDATTGT
+664 WNPYDATTGD
-674 KFYGDGETVANKP
+674 KFYGSGETVSNKP
-687 LIYSFTFV
+687 LIYSYTFV

-700 FLMGKKVNMPPRTV
+700 FLMGKKLNISPRTV
-714 YYNYSDGSENTKG
+714 YYNYTNDGNNKQA
-727 SNLIVDPSRINDLYN
+727 SNLIIDPSRINDLYN

-750 YRRLIINYNKT
+750 YRRIIVNYNKT
-761 NELYKREQYFKTVY
+761 NELYKREQYSKTVY

-793 PESYKIISENKGDIT
+793 PESYKIINENKGDIT

-886 RKFYKFDAGSVE
+886 HKFYKFDAGSVD
-898 EINNDITKFVEAYT
+898 EINNNITKFIESYN
-912 ADRVYIGYD
+912 ADRIYIGYD
-921 FVNTRLLFNFMKK
+921 SANARLLFNFMKK
-934 DSAGAWKSCILSY
+934 ISDDDWKSCIISY
-947 SLYNNDWLSSHSYT
+947 SLYNNDWLSAHSYT

-969 KDNFYLID
+969 KDNFYIID
-977 FTNSYYRIR
+977 YNNNYYHIK
-986 QFTKDVYNEYEDDV
+986 QFSNTVYNEYEDNV
-1000 LNEFMNNELIESKT
+1000 LNEFINNEIINDKL

-1021 FNSTNPNDIKI
+1021 FNPTNINNIKI
-1032 VNFITYILNKVED
+1032 LNFITYVLNKEKD
-1045 DYFDAL
+1045 DYFDVL
-1051 GCYLYT
+1051 GCYIYT

-1065 NLNEERASV
+1065 NLIEERNNI

-1086 WNFNWFYNKLKSYKE
+1086 WNYNWFYNKLKSYKE
-1101 QEIFGRITGKYNNEL
+1101 QEIFGRITGKYNTEL
-1116 EYNQTA
+1116 EYNKTA

-1127 MVGKYVIVR
+1127 MVGKYAIVR

-1142 NKKVLIKDIQAYFN
+1142 NKKILIKDIQAYFN
-1156 T
+1156 K

>member
-1 MRINQKLNFDSPY
+1 MKISQKLNFDSPY
-14 ENLKEGDLVHAGNI
+14 ENLNEGDLVHAGNI

-38 NEPGLIDYYLHGVNA
+38 NELGLIDYYLHSVNA
-53 KIVGHIECNEEFLV
+53 KIVGHIECNEEFIV
-67 FFDNNDIYRVDI
+67 FFDNNDIYRINV
-79 RKPIG
+79 KKEIG
-84 SNNPVKVGINWH
+84 NNNPVKVNINWH

-115 VCISELNP
+115 LCISELNP
-123 TKDCPLKS
+123 TTDCPLKS
-131 INIDKD
+131 INLDKD
-137 VDLYQYTQ
+137 VDLKNYTV
-145 DSDELYTELAT
+145 DNDELYTELAT
-156 APISN
+156 APICN
-161 FGDVKFVN
+161 FGNVRLVN
-169 GNRIKKGTYIFFIR
+169 GNRIKKGTYVFFIR
-183 YWIDNYYNTIWFPIG
+183 YWIDDYYNTIWFPIG
-198 YPVQVTD
+198 YPIQLTD

-219 AGDGKGSGKIQDYYS
+219 AGEDKGSGKIQDYYS

-239 TNTNLL
+239 TNTNMLIT
-245 VQVRIFTDTR
+245 VRMFADTK

-264 AIVSGNASTEA
+264 AIVNGNASTEA
-275 VVWDKKSI
+275 VVWNKKTI
-283 GTMVEFTIDN
+283 GTAVEFTIDN
-293 SFETMSLEELTN
+293 NFETMSIDELTN

-323 YLANYKIANKNKPF
+323 YLANYKLDNKNKPF

-343 GQLLAKMGNVVI
+343 GQLLAKMNNVVI
-355 TAVDRDEGDYPEV
+355 TAVDREKGNYPEV
-368 SEAINFFKPKPG
+368 TEAIDFFKPKPG
-380 RHGVYCFFVHYVYA
+380 RRGVYCFFVHYVYS

-404 LTANSGTP
+404 LTANNGTP
-412 SVEGTKLTCTIFG
+412 TVDGTKLTCTIFG
-425 SDNNRF
+425 DSKHRF
-431 CRCVCPADKIAL
+431 CRCVCPADKITL

-451 PMLEGFVG
+451 PMIEGFVG

-472 GSGFITQADKYLYDT
+472 GSGFITRSDRYLYQV
-487 KGQNTGSADSPCR
+487 KGQDVGDSDCR

-511 KTDANKISEVC
+511 KTDAKKINEVC
-522 YFQYTDDGNLNTRL
+522 YFEYTDDGNLNTRL
-536 NNPTA
+536 HSPTPA
-541 ANASIGINST
+541 DAGKNIIST
-551 SILPPNSF
+551 NIVPPNSY
-559 DNIGKEGVLKIQ
+559 DNIGREGTLKIT
-571 LSSGF
+571 LDSGF
-576 NGHHGTTLCDVY
+576 NAHKGTTLCDIY
-588 TDDYSKLYRDADKN
+588 NDNYSELYLDADKN
-602 LVSLGYIEYVKEYD
+602 LISLGYIEYVKEYNPD
-616 PYANYTYGKST
+616 TNYTYGKSRVT
-627 VKVNNA
+627 VNGTEVS
-633 DVKVNYAWNY
+633 VNYAWNY

-654 PHGIIFSDVD
+654 PNGIIFSDVD
-664 WNPYDATTGT
+664 WNPYDATTGD
-674 KFYGDGETVANKP
+674 KFYGSGETVSNKP
-687 LIYSFTFV
+687 LIYSYTFV

-700 FLMGKKVNMPPRTV
+700 FLMGKKLNISPRTV
-714 YYNYSDGSENTKG
+714 YYNYINDGNNKQG
-727 SNLIVDPSRINDLYN
+727 SNLIIDPSRINDLYN

-750 YRRLIINYNKT
+750 YRRVIVNYNKT
-761 NELYKREQYFKTVY
+761 NELYKREQYSKTVY

-793 PESYKIISENKGDIT
+793 PESYKIINENKGDIT

-886 RKFYKFDAGSVE
+886 HKFYKFDAGSVD
-898 EINNDITKFVEAYT
+898 EINNNITKFIESYN
-912 ADRVYIGYD
+912 ADRIYIGYD
-921 FVNTRLLFNFMKK
+921 SANARLLFNFMKK
-934 DSAGAWKSCILSY
+934 ISNDDWKSCIISY
-947 SLYNNDWLSSHSYT
+947 SLYNNDWLSAHSYT

-969 KDNFYLID
+969 KDNFYIID
-977 FTNSYYRIR
+977 YNNNYYRIK
-986 QFTKDVYNEYEDDV
+986 QFSNTVYNEYEDNA
-1000 LNEFMNNELIESKT
+1000 LNEFINNEIINDKL

-1021 FNSTNPNDIKI
+1021 FNPTNINNIKI
-1032 VNFITYILNKVED
+1032 LNFITYVLNKEKD
-1045 DYFDAL
+1045 DYFDVL
-1051 GCYLYT
+1051 GCYIYT

-1065 NLNEERASV
+1065 NLIEERNNV

-1086 WNFNWFYNKLKSYKE
+1086 WNYNWFYNKLKSYKE
-1101 QEIFGRITGKYNNEL
+1101 QEIFGRITGKYNTEL
-1116 EYNQTA
+1116 EFNKTA

-1127 MVGKYVIVR
+1127 MVGKYAIVR

-1156 T
+1156 K

>member
-1 MRINQKLNFDSPY
+1 MKISQKLNFDSPY
-14 ENLKEGDLVHAGNI
+14 ENLNEGDLVHAGNI

-38 NEPGLIDYYLHGVNA
+38 NELGLTDYYLHDINA
-53 KIVGHIECNEEFLV
+53 KIVGHIECNEEFIL
-67 FFDNNDIYRVDI
+67 FFDNNDIYRINV
-79 RKPIG
+79 KKAIG
-84 SNNPVKVGINWH
+84 NNNPVKVDINWR

-123 TKDCPLKS
+123 TTDCPLKS
-131 INIDKD
+131 INLDKD
-137 VDLYQYTQ
+137 TDLKNYTI
-145 DSDELYTELAT
+145 DNDELYTELAT
-156 APISN
+156 APICN
-161 FGDVKFVN
+161 FGNIRFVN
-169 GNRIKKGTYIFFIR
+169 GNRIKKGTYVFFIR
-183 YWIDNYYNTIWFPIG
+183 YWIDDYYNTIWFPIG
-198 YPVQVTD
+198 YPVQLTD

-219 AGDGKGSGKIQDYYS
+219 AGEDKGSGKIQDYYS

-239 TNTNLL
+239 TNTNMLIT
-245 VQVRIFTDTR
+245 VRMFADTK

-264 AIVSGNASTEA
+264 AIVNGNASTEA
-275 VVWDKKSI
+275 VVWNKKTI
-283 GTMVEFTIDN
+283 GTAVEFTIDN
-293 SFETMSLEELTN
+293 NFETISIDELTN

-323 YLANYKIANKNKPF
+323 YLANYKLDNKNKPF

-343 GQLLAKMGNVVI
+343 GRLLARMNDVVI
-355 TAVDRDEGDYPEV
+355 TAIDRENGSYPEV
-368 SEAINFFKPKPG
+368 TEAVDFFKPKPG
-380 RHGVYCFFVHYVYA
+380 RRGVYCFFVHYVYS

-404 LTANSGTP
+404 LTANNGTP
-412 SVEGTKLTCTIFG
+412 TVDGTKLTCTIFG
-425 SDNNRF
+425 DNNNRF
-431 CRCVCPADKIAL
+431 CRCVCPADKITL

-451 PMLEGFVG
+451 PMIEGFVG

-472 GSGFITQADKYLYDT
+472 GSGFITRADRYLYQV
-487 KGQNTGSADSPCR
+487 KGQDVGDSDCR
-500 FNYPEFSIVGG
+500 FNYPEFSVVGG
-511 KTDANKISEVC
+511 KTDAKKINEVC

-536 NNPTA
+536 HSPTP
-541 ANASIGINST
+541 ANAGKNITST
-551 SILPPNSF
+551 YIVPPNSY
-559 DNIGKEGVLKIQ
+559 DNIGREGTLRIT
-571 LSSGF
+571 LDSGF
-576 NGHHGTTLCDVY
+576 NAHKGTTLCDIY
-588 TDDYSKLYRDADKN
+588 DDNYSELYLDADKN
-602 LVSLGYIEYVKEYD
+602 LISLGYIEYVKEYNPD
-616 PYANYTYGKST
+616 ANYTYGKSRVT
-627 VKVNNA
+627 VNGTEVS
-633 DVKVNYAWNY
+633 VNYAWNY

-654 PHGIIFSDVD
+654 PNGIIFSDVD
-664 WNPYDATTGT
+664 WNPYDATTGN
-674 KFYGDGETVANKP
+674 KFYGSGETVNNKP
-687 LIYSFTFV
+687 LIYSYTFV

-700 FLMGKKVNMPPRTV
+700 FLMGKKLNISPRTV
-714 YYNYSDGSENTKG
+714 YYNYTNDGNNTQG

-750 YRRLIINYNKT
+750 YRRVIVNYNKT
-761 NELYKREQYFKTVY
+761 NELYKREQYSKTIY

-886 RKFYKFDAGSVE
+886 HKFYKFDAGSVD
-898 EINNDITKFVEAYT
+898 EINNNMTKFIESYN
-912 ADRVYIGYD
+912 ADRIYIGYD
-921 FVNTRLLFNFMKK
+921 SANARLLFNFMKK
-934 DSAGAWKSCILSY
+934 SDNDDWKSCILSY
-947 SLYNNDWLSSHSYT
+947 SLYNNDWLSAHSYT

-969 KDNFYLID
+969 KDNFYIID
-977 FTNSYYRIR
+977 YNNSYYRIK
-986 QFTKDVYNEYEDDV
+986 QFSNTVYNEYEDNT
-1000 LNEFMNNELIESKT
+1000 LNEFINNETINDKL
-1014 CSYIDVY
+1014 CSYIDIY
-1021 FNSTNPNDIKI
+1021 FNPTNNNDIKI
-1032 VNFITYILNKVED
+1032 LDFITYILNKEKD
-1045 DYFDAL
+1045 DYFDVL
-1051 GCYLYT
+1051 GCYIYT

-1065 NLNEERASV
+1065 NLIEERNNV

-1086 WNFNWFYNKLKSYKE
+1086 WNYNWFYNKLKSYKE
-1101 QEIFGRITGKYNNEL
+1101 QEIFGRITGKYNTNL
-1116 EYNQTA
+1116 EYNKTA

-1127 MVGKYVIVR
+1127 MVGKYAIIR

-1156 T
+1156 K

>member
-1 MRINQKLNFDSPY
+1 MKISQKLNFDSPY
-14 ENLKEGDLVHAGNI
+14 ENLNEGDLVHAGNI

-38 NEPGLIDYYLHGVNA
+38 NELGLIDYYLHGVNA
-53 KIVGHIECNEEFLV
+53 KIVGHIECNEEFIV
-67 FFDNNDIYRVDI
+67 FFDNNDIYRINV
-79 RKPIG
+79 KKEIG
-84 SNNPVKVGINWH
+84 NNNPVKVNINWH

-115 VCISELNP
+115 LCISELNP
-123 TKDCPLKS
+123 TTDCPLKS
-131 INIDKD
+131 INLDKD
-137 VDLYQYTQ
+137 VDLKNYTV
-145 DSDELYTELAT
+145 DNDELYTELAT
-156 APISN
+156 APICN
-161 FGDVKFVN
+161 FGNVRLVN
-169 GNRIKKGTYIFFIR
+169 GNRIKKGTYVFFIR
-183 YWIDNYYNTIWFPIG
+183 YWIDDYYNTIWFPIG
-198 YPVQVTD
+198 YPIQLTD

-219 AGDGKGSGKIQDYYS
+219 AGEDKGSGKIQDYYS

-239 TNTNLL
+239 TNTNMLIT
-245 VQVRIFTDTR
+245 VRMFADTK

-264 AIVSGNASTEA
+264 AIVNGNASTEA
-275 VVWDKKSI
+275 VVWNKKTI
-283 GTMVEFTIDN
+283 GTAVEFTIDN
-293 SFETMSLEELTN
+293 NFETMSIDELTN

-323 YLANYKIANKNKPF
+323 YLANYKLDNKNKPF

-343 GQLLAKMGNVVI
+343 GQLLAKMNNVVI
-355 TAVDRDEGDYPEV
+355 TAVDREKGNYPEV
-368 SEAINFFKPKPG
+368 TEAIDFFKPKPG
-380 RHGVYCFFVHYVYA
+380 RRGVYCFFVHYVYS

-404 LTANSGTP
+404 LTANNGTP
-412 SVEGTKLTCTIFG
+412 TVDGTKLTCTIFG
-425 SDNNRF
+425 DSKHRF
-431 CRCVCPADKIAL
+431 CRCVCPADKITL

-451 PMLEGFVG
+451 PMIEGFVG

-472 GSGFITQADKYLYDT
+472 GSGFITRSDRYLYQV
-487 KGQNTGSADSPCR
+487 KGQDVGDSDCR

-511 KTDANKISEVC
+511 KTDAKKINEVC
-522 YFQYTDDGNLNTRL
+522 YFEYTDDGNLNTRL
-536 NNPTA
+536 HSPTPA
-541 ANASIGINST
+541 DAGKNIIST
-551 SILPPNSF
+551 NIVPPNSY
-559 DNIGKEGVLKIQ
+559 DNIGREGTLKIT
-571 LSSGF
+571 LDSGF
-576 NGHHGTTLCDVY
+576 NAHKGTTLCDIY
-588 TDDYSKLYRDADKN
+588 NDNYSELYLDVDKN
-602 LVSLGYIEYVKEYD
+602 LISLGYIEYVKEYNPD
-616 PYANYTYGKST
+616 TNYTYGKSRVT
-627 VKVNNA
+627 VNGTEVS
-633 DVKVNYAWNY
+633 VNYAWNY

-654 PHGIIFSDVD
+654 PNGIIFSDVD
-664 WNPYDATTGT
+664 WNPYDATTGD
-674 KFYGDGETVANKP
+674 KFYGSGETVSNKP
-687 LIYSFTFV
+687 LIYSYTFV

-700 FLMGKKVNMPPRTV
+700 FLMGKKLNISPRTV
-714 YYNYSDGSENTKG
+714 YYNYINDGNNKQG
-727 SNLIVDPSRINDLYN
+727 SNLIIDPSRINDLYN

-750 YRRLIINYNKT
+750 YRRVIVNYNKT
-761 NELYKREQYFKTVY
+761 NELYKREQYSKTVY

-793 PESYKIISENKGDIT
+793 PESYKIINENKGDIT

-886 RKFYKFDAGSVE
+886 HKFYKFDAGSVD
-898 EINNDITKFVEAYT
+898 EINNNITKFIESYN
-912 ADRVYIGYD
+912 ADRIYIGYD
-921 FVNTRLLFNFMKK
+921 SANARLLFNFMKK
-934 DSAGAWKSCILSY
+934 ISNDDWKSCIISY
-947 SLYNNDWLSSHSYT
+947 SLYNNDWLSAHSYT

-969 KDNFYLID
+969 KDNFYIID
-977 FTNSYYRIR
+977 YNNNYYRIK
-986 QFTKDVYNEYEDDV
+986 QFSNTVYNEYEDNV
-1000 LNEFMNNELIESKT
+1000 LNEFINNEIINDKL

-1021 FNSTNPNDIKI
+1021 FNPTNINNIKI
-1032 VNFITYILNKVED
+1032 LNFITYVLNKEKD
-1045 DYFDAL
+1045 DYFDVL
-1051 GCYLYT
+1051 GCYIYT

-1065 NLNEERASV
+1065 NLIEERNNV

-1086 WNFNWFYNKLKSYKE
+1086 WNYNWFYNKLKSYKE
-1101 QEIFGRITGKYNNEL
+1101 QEIFGRITGKYNTEL
-1116 EYNQTA
+1116 EFNKTA

-1127 MVGKYVIVR
+1127 MVGKYAIVR

-1156 T
+1156 K

>member
-1 MRINQKLNFDSPY
+1 MKISQKLNFDSPY
-14 ENLKEGDLVHAGNI
+14 ENLNEGDLVHAGNI

-38 NEPGLIDYYLHGVNA
+38 NELGLIDYYLHGVNA
-53 KIVGHIECNEEFLV
+53 KIVGHIECNEEFIV
-67 FFDNNDIYRVDI
+67 FFDNNDIYRINV
-79 RKPIG
+79 KKAIG
-84 SNNPVKVGINWH
+84 NNNPVKVNINWH

-115 VCISELNP
+115 LCISELNP
-123 TKDCPLKS
+123 TTDCPLKS
-131 INIDKD
+131 INLDKD
-137 VDLYQYTQ
+137 VDLKNYTV
-145 DSDELYTELAT
+145 DNDELYTELAT
-156 APISN
+156 APICN
-161 FGDVKFVN
+161 FGNVRLVN
-169 GNRIKKGTYIFFIR
+169 GNRIKKGTYVFFIR
-183 YWIDNYYNTIWFPIG
+183 YWIDDYYNTIWFPIG
-198 YPVQVTD
+198 YPIQLTD

-219 AGDGKGSGKIQDYYS
+219 AGEDKGSGKIQDYYS

-239 TNTNLL
+239 TNTNMLIT
-245 VQVRIFTDTR
+245 VRMFADTK

-264 AIVSGNASTEA
+264 AIVNGNASTEA
-275 VVWDKKSI
+275 VVWNKKTI
-283 GTMVEFTIDN
+283 GTAVEFTIDN
-293 SFETMSLEELTN
+293 NFETMSIDELTN

-323 YLANYKIANKNKPF
+323 YLANYKLDNKNKPF

-343 GQLLAKMGNVVI
+343 GQLLAKMNNVVI
-355 TAVDRDEGDYPEV
+355 TAVDREKGSYPEV
-368 SEAINFFKPKPG
+368 TEAIDFFKPKPG
-380 RHGVYCFFVHYVYA
+380 RRGVYCFFVHYVYS

-404 LTANSGTP
+404 LTANNGTP
-412 SVEGTKLTCTIFG
+412 TVDGTKLTCIIFG
-425 SDNNRF
+425 DSKHRF

-451 PMLEGFVG
+451 PMIEGFVG

-472 GSGFITQADKYLYDT
+472 GSGFITRSDRYLYQV
-487 KGQNTGSADSPCR
+487 KGQDVGDSDCR

-511 KTDANKISEVC
+511 KTDAKKINEVC
-522 YFQYTDDGNLNTRL
+522 YFEYTDDGNLNTRL
-536 NNPTA
+536 YSPTP
-541 ANASIGINST
+541 ANAGKNIIST
-551 SILPPNSF
+551 NIVPPNSY
-559 DNIGKEGVLKIQ
+559 DNIGREGTLKIT
-571 LSSGF
+571 LDSGF
-576 NGHHGTTLCDVY
+576 NAHKGTTLCDIY
-588 TDDYSKLYRDADKN
+588 NDNYSELYLDADKN
-602 LVSLGYIEYVKEYD
+602 LISLGYIEYVKEYNPD
-616 PYANYTYGKST
+616 TNYTYGKSRVT
-627 VKVNNA
+627 VNGTEVS
-633 DVKVNYAWNY
+633 VNYAWNY

-654 PHGIIFSDVD
+654 PNGIIFSDVD
-664 WNPYDATTGT
+664 WNPYDATTGD
-674 KFYGDGETVANKP
+674 KFYGSGETVSNKP
-687 LIYSFTFV
+687 LIYSYTFV

-700 FLMGKKVNMPPRTV
+700 FLMGKKLNISPRTV
-714 YYNYSDGSENTKG
+714 YYNYTNDGNNKQG
-727 SNLIVDPSRINDLYN
+727 SNLIIDPSRVNDLYN

-750 YRRLIINYNKT
+750 YRRIIVNYNKT
-761 NELYKREQYFKTVY
+761 NELYKREQYSKTVY

-793 PESYKIISENKGDIT
+793 PESYKIINENKGDIT

-886 RKFYKFDAGSVE
+886 HKFYKFDAGSVD
-898 EINNDITKFVEAYT
+898 EINNNITKFIESYN
-912 ADRVYIGYD
+912 ADRIYIGYD
-921 FVNTRLLFNFMKK
+921 SANARLLFNFMKK
-934 DSAGAWKSCILSY
+934 ISNDDWKSCIISY
-947 SLYNNDWLSSHSYT
+947 SLYNNDWLSTHSYT

-969 KDNFYLID
+969 KDNFYIID
-977 FTNSYYRIR
+977 YNNNYYRIK
-986 QFTKDVYNEYEDDV
+986 QFSNTVYNEYEDNA
-1000 LNEFMNNELIESKT
+1000 LNEFINNEIINDKL

-1021 FNSTNPNDIKI
+1021 FNPTNINNIKI
-1032 VNFITYILNKVED
+1032 LNFITYVLNKEKD
-1045 DYFDAL
+1045 DHFDVL
-1051 GCYLYT
+1051 GCYIYT

-1065 NLNEERASV
+1065 NLIEERNNV

-1086 WNFNWFYNKLKSYKE
+1086 WNYNWFYNKLKSYKE
-1101 QEIFGRITGKYNNEL
+1101 QEIFGRITGKYNTEL
-1116 EYNQTA
+1116 EFNKTA

-1127 MVGKYVIVR
+1127 MVGKYAIVR

-1156 T
+1156 K

>member
-1 MRINQKLNFDSPY
+1 MKISQKLNFDSPY
-14 ENLKEGDLVHAGNI
+14 ENLNEGDLVHAGNI

-38 NEPGLIDYYLHGVNA
+38 NELGLIDYYLHGVNA
-53 KIVGHIECNEEFLV
+53 KIVGHIECNEEFIV
-67 FFDNNDIYRVDI
+67 FFDNNDIYRINV
-79 RKPIG
+79 KKAIG
-84 SNNPVKVGINWH
+84 NNNPVKVNINWH

-115 VCISELNP
+115 LCISELNP
-123 TKDCPLKS
+123 TTDCPLKS
-131 INIDKD
+131 INLDKD
-137 VDLYQYTQ
+137 VDLKNYTV
-145 DSDELYTELAT
+145 DNDELYTELAT
-156 APISN
+156 APICN
-161 FGDVKFVN
+161 FGNVRLVN
-169 GNRIKKGTYIFFIR
+169 GNRIKKGTYVFFIR
-183 YWIDNYYNTIWFPIG
+183 YWIDDYYNTIWFPIG
-198 YPVQVTD
+198 YPIQLTD

-219 AGDGKGSGKIQDYYS
+219 AGEDKGSGKIQDYYS

-239 TNTNLL
+239 TNTNMLIT
-245 VQVRIFTDTR
+245 VRMFADTK

-264 AIVSGNASTEA
+264 AIVNGNASTEA
-275 VVWDKKSI
+275 VVWNKKTI
-283 GTMVEFTIDN
+283 GTAIEFTIDN
-293 SFETMSLEELTN
+293 NFETMSIDELTN

-323 YLANYKIANKNKPF
+323 YLANYKLDNKNKPF

-343 GQLLAKMGNVVI
+343 GQLLAKMNNVVI
-355 TAVDRDEGDYPEV
+355 TAVDREKGSYPEV
-368 SEAINFFKPKPG
+368 TEVIDFFKPKPG
-380 RHGVYCFFVHYVYA
+380 RRGVYCFFVHYVYS

-404 LTANSGTP
+404 LTANNGTP
-412 SVEGTKLTCTIFG
+412 TVDGTKLTCTIFG
-425 SDNNRF
+425 DSKHRF
-431 CRCVCPADKIAL
+431 CRCVCPADKITL

-451 PMLEGFVG
+451 PMIEGFVG

-472 GSGFITQADKYLYDT
+472 GSGFITRSDRYLYQV
-487 KGQNTGSADSPCR
+487 KGQDVGDSDCR

-511 KTDANKISEVC
+511 KTDAKKINEVC
-522 YFQYTDDGNLNTRL
+522 YFEYTDDGNLNTRL
-536 NNPTA
+536 HSPTPA
-541 ANASIGINST
+541 DAGKNIIST
-551 SILPPNSF
+551 NIVPPNSY
-559 DNIGKEGVLKIQ
+559 DNIGREGTLKIT
-571 LSSGF
+571 LDSGF
-576 NGHHGTTLCDVY
+576 NAHKGTTLCDIY
-588 TDDYSKLYRDADKN
+588 NDNYSELYLDADKN
-602 LVSLGYIEYVKEYD
+602 LISLGYIEYVKEYNPD
-616 PYANYTYGKST
+616 TNYTYGKSRVT
-627 VKVNNA
+627 VNGTEVS
-633 DVKVNYAWNY
+633 VNYAWNY

-654 PHGIIFSDVD
+654 PNGIIFSDVD
-664 WNPYDATTGT
+664 WNPYDATTGD
-674 KFYGDGETVANKP
+674 KFYGSGETVSNKP
-687 LIYSFTFV
+687 LIYSYTFV

-700 FLMGKKVNMPPRTV
+700 FLMGKKLNISPRTV
-714 YYNYSDGSENTKG
+714 YYNYTNDGNNKQG
-727 SNLIVDPSRINDLYN
+727 SNLIIDPSRVNDLYN

-750 YRRLIINYNKT
+750 YRRVIVNYNKT
-761 NELYKREQYFKTVY
+761 NELYKREQYSKTVY

-793 PESYKIISENKGDIT
+793 PESYKIINENKGDIT

-886 RKFYKFDAGSVE
+886 HKFYKFDAGSVD
-898 EINNDITKFVEAYT
+898 EINNNITKFIESYN
-912 ADRVYIGYD
+912 ADRIYIGYD
-921 FVNTRLLFNFMKK
+921 SANARLLFNFMKK
-934 DSAGAWKSCILSY
+934 ISNDDWKSCIISY
-947 SLYNNDWLSSHSYT
+947 SLYNNDWLSAHSYT

-969 KDNFYLID
+969 KDNFYIID
-977 FTNSYYRIR
+977 YNNNYYRIK
-986 QFTKDVYNEYEDDV
+986 QFSNTVYNEYEDNV
-1000 LNEFMNNELIESKT
+1000 LNEFINNEIINDKL

-1021 FNSTNPNDIKI
+1021 FNPTNINNIKI
-1032 VNFITYILNKVED
+1032 LNFITYVLNKEKD
-1045 DYFDAL
+1045 DYFDVL
-1051 GCYLYT
+1051 GCYIYT

-1065 NLNEERASV
+1065 NLIEERNNV

-1086 WNFNWFYNKLKSYKE
+1086 WNYNWFYNKLKSYKE
-1101 QEIFGRITGKYNNEL
+1101 QEIFGRITGKYNTEL
-1116 EYNQTA
+1116 EFNKTA

-1127 MVGKYVIVR
+1127 MIGKYAIVR

-1156 T
+1156 K

>member
-1 MRINQKLNFDSPY
+1 MKISQKLNFDSPY
-14 ENLKEGDLVHAGNI
+14 ENLNEGDLVHAGNI

-38 NEPGLIDYYLHGVNA
+38 NELGLIDYYLHGVNA
-53 KIVGHIECNEEFLV
+53 KIVGHIECNEEFIV
-67 FFDNNDIYRVDI
+67 FFDNNDIYRINV
-79 RKPIG
+79 KKAIG
-84 SNNPVKVGINWH
+84 NNNPVKVNINWH

-115 VCISELNP
+115 LCISELNP
-123 TKDCPLKS
+123 TTDCPLKS
-131 INIDKD
+131 INLDKD
-137 VDLYQYTQ
+137 VDLKNYTV
-145 DSDELYTELAT
+145 DNDELYTELAT
-156 APISN
+156 APICN
-161 FGDVKFVN
+161 FGNVRLVN
-169 GNRIKKGTYIFFIR
+169 GNRIKKGTYVFFIR
-183 YWIDNYYNTIWFPIG
+183 YWIDDYYNTIWFPIG
-198 YPVQVTD
+198 YPIQLTD
-205 LEALTTPKTVFNYN
+205 LESLTTPKTVFNYN
-219 AGDGKGSGKIQDYYS
+219 AGEDKGSGKIQDYYS

-239 TNTNLL
+239 TNTNMLIT
-245 VQVRIFTDTR
+245 VRMFADTK

-264 AIVSGNASTEA
+264 AIVNGNASTEA
-275 VVWDKKSI
+275 VVWNKKTI
-283 GTMVEFTIDN
+283 GTAVEFTIDN
-293 SFETMSLEELTN
+293 NFETMSIDELTN

-323 YLANYKIANKNKPF
+323 YLANYKLDNKNKPF

-343 GQLLAKMGNVVI
+343 GQLLAKMNNVVI
-355 TAVDRDEGDYPEV
+355 TAVDREKGSYPEV
-368 SEAINFFKPKPG
+368 TEAIDFFKPKPG
-380 RHGVYCFFVHYVYA
+380 RRGVYCFFVHYVYS

-404 LTANSGTP
+404 LTANNGTP
-412 SVEGTKLTCTIFG
+412 TVDGTKLTCTIFG
-425 SDNNRF
+425 DSKHRF

-451 PMLEGFVG
+451 PMIEGFVG

-472 GSGFITQADKYLYDT
+472 GSGFITRSDRYLYQV
-487 KGQNTGSADSPCR
+487 KGQDVGDSDCR

-511 KTDANKISEVC
+511 KTDAKKINEVC
-522 YFQYTDDGNLNTRL
+522 YFEYTDDGNLNTRL
-536 NNPTA
+536 HSPTPVDA
-541 ANASIGINST
+541 GKNIIST
-551 SILPPNSF
+551 NIIPPNSY
-559 DNIGKEGVLKIQ
+559 DNIGREGTLKIT
-571 LSSGF
+571 LDSGF
-576 NGHHGTTLCDVY
+576 NAHKGTTLCDIY
-588 TDDYSKLYRDADKN
+588 NDNYSELYLDADKN
-602 LVSLGYIEYVKEYD
+602 LISLGYIEYVKEYNPD
-616 PYANYTYGKST
+616 TNYTYGKSRVT
-627 VKVNNA
+627 VNGTEVS
-633 DVKVNYAWNY
+633 VNYAWNY

-654 PHGIIFSDVD
+654 PNGIIFSDVD
-664 WNPYDATTGT
+664 WNPYDATTGD
-674 KFYGDGETVANKP
+674 KFYGSGETVSNKP
-687 LIYSFTFV
+687 LIYSYTFV

-700 FLMGKKVNMPPRTV
+700 FLMGKKLNISPRTV
-714 YYNYSDGSENTKG
+714 YYNYTNDGNNKQG
-727 SNLIVDPSRINDLYN
+727 SNLIIDPSRVNDLYN

-750 YRRLIINYNKT
+750 YRRVIVNYNKT
-761 NELYKREQYFKTVY
+761 NELYKREQYSKTVY

-793 PESYKIISENKGDIT
+793 PESYKIINENKGDIT

-886 RKFYKFDAGSVE
+886 HKFYKFDAGSVD
-898 EINNDITKFVEAYT
+898 EINNNITKFIESYN
-912 ADRVYIGYD
+912 ADRIYIGYD
-921 FVNTRLLFNFMKK
+921 SANARLLFNFMKK
-934 DSAGAWKSCILSY
+934 ISNDDWKSCIISY
-947 SLYNNDWLSSHSYT
+947 SLYNNDWLSTHSYT

-969 KDNFYLID
+969 KDNFYIID
-977 FTNSYYRIR
+977 YNNNYYRIK
-986 QFTKDVYNEYEDDV
+986 QFSNTVYNEYEDNA
-1000 LNEFMNNELIESKT
+1000 LNEFINNEIINDKL

-1021 FNSTNPNDIKI
+1021 FNPTNINNIKI
-1032 VNFITYILNKVED
+1032 LNFITYVLNKEKD
-1045 DYFDAL
+1045 DYFDVL
-1051 GCYLYT
+1051 GCYIYT

-1065 NLNEERASV
+1065 NLIEERNNV

-1086 WNFNWFYNKLKSYKE
+1086 WNYNWFYNKLKSYKE
-1101 QEIFGRITGKYNNEL
+1101 QEIFGRITGKYNTEL
-1116 EYNQTA
+1116 EFNKTA

-1127 MVGKYVIVR
+1127 MVGKYAIVR

-1156 T
+1156 K

>member
-1 MRINQKLNFDSPY
+1 MKISQKLNFDSPY
-14 ENLKEGDLVHAGNI
+14 ENLNEGDLVHAGNI

-38 NEPGLIDYYLHGVNA
+38 NELGLIDYYLHGVNA
-53 KIVGHIECNEEFLV
+53 KIVGHIECNEEFIV
-67 FFDNNDIYRVDI
+67 FFDNNDIYRINV
-79 RKPIG
+79 KKAIG
-84 SNNPVKVGINWH
+84 NNNPVKVNINWH

-115 VCISELNP
+115 LCISELNP
-123 TKDCPLKS
+123 TTDCPLKS
-131 INIDKD
+131 INLDKD
-137 VDLYQYTQ
+137 VDLKNYTV
-145 DSDELYTELAT
+145 DNDELYTELAT
-156 APISN
+156 APICN
-161 FGDVKFVN
+161 FGNVRLVN
-169 GNRIKKGTYIFFIR
+169 GNRIKKGTYVFFIR
-183 YWIDNYYNTIWFPIG
+183 YWIDDYYNTIWFPIG
-198 YPVQVTD
+198 YPIQLTD

-219 AGDGKGSGKIQDYYS
+219 AGEDKGSGKIQDYYS

-239 TNTNLL
+239 TNTNMLIT
-245 VQVRIFTDTR
+245 VRMFADTK

-264 AIVSGNASTEA
+264 AIVNGNASTEA
-275 VVWDKKSI
+275 VVWNKKTI
-283 GTMVEFTIDN
+283 GTAVEFTIDN
-293 SFETMSLEELTN
+293 NFETMSIDELTN

-323 YLANYKIANKNKPF
+323 YLANYKLDNKNKPF

-343 GQLLAKMGNVVI
+343 GQLLAKMNNVVI
-355 TAVDRDEGDYPEV
+355 TAVDREKGSYPEV
-368 SEAINFFKPKPG
+368 TEAIDFFKPKPG
-380 RHGVYCFFVHYVYA
+380 RRGVYCFFVHYVYS

-404 LTANSGTP
+404 LTANNGTP
-412 SVEGTKLTCTIFG
+412 TVDGTKLTCTIFG
-425 SDNNRF
+425 DSKHRF
-431 CRCVCPADKIAL
+431 CRCVCPADKITL

-451 PMLEGFVG
+451 PMIEGFVG

-472 GSGFITQADKYLYDT
+472 GSGFITRSDRYLYQV
-487 KGQNTGSADSPCR
+487 KGQDVGDSDCR

-511 KTDANKISEVC
+511 KTDAKKINEVC
-522 YFQYTDDGNLNTRL
+522 YFEYTDDGNLNTRL
-536 NNPTA
+536 HSPTPA
-541 ANASIGINST
+541 DAGKNIIST
-551 SILPPNSF
+551 NIVPPNSY
-559 DNIGKEGVLKIQ
+559 DNIGREGTLKIT
-571 LSSGF
+571 LDSGF
-576 NGHHGTTLCDVY
+576 NAHKGTTLCDIY
-588 TDDYSKLYRDADKN
+588 NDNYSELYLDADKN
-602 LVSLGYIEYVKEYD
+602 LISLGYIEYVKEYNPD
-616 PYANYTYGKST
+616 TNYTYGKSRVT
-627 VKVNNA
+627 VNGTEVS
-633 DVKVNYAWNY
+633 VNYAWNY

-654 PHGIIFSDVD
+654 PNGIIFSDVD
-664 WNPYDATTGT
+664 WNPYDATTGD
-674 KFYGDGETVANKP
+674 KFYGSGETVSNKP
-687 LIYSFTFV
+687 LIYSYTFV

-700 FLMGKKVNMPPRTV
+700 FLMGKKLNISPRTV
-714 YYNYSDGSENTKG
+714 YYNYINDGNNKQG
-727 SNLIVDPSRINDLYN
+727 SNLIIDPSRINDLYN

-750 YRRLIINYNKT
+750 YRRVIVNYNKT
-761 NELYKREQYFKTVY
+761 NELYKREQYSKTVY

-793 PESYKIISENKGDIT
+793 PESYKIINENKGDIT

-886 RKFYKFDAGSVE
+886 HKFYKFDAGSVD
-898 EINNDITKFVEAYT
+898 EINNNITKFIESYN
-912 ADRVYIGYD
+912 ADRIYIGYD
-921 FVNTRLLFNFMKK
+921 SANARLLFNFMKK
-934 DSAGAWKSCILSY
+934 ISNDDWKSCIISY
-947 SLYNNDWLSSHSYT
+947 SLYNNDWLSAHSYT

-969 KDNFYLID
+969 KDNFYIID
-977 FTNSYYRIR
+977 YNNNYYRIK
-986 QFTKDVYNEYEDDV
+986 QFSNTVYNEYEDNA
-1000 LNEFMNNELIESKT
+1000 LNEFINNEIINDKL

-1021 FNSTNPNDIKI
+1021 FNPTNINNIKI
-1032 VNFITYILNKVED
+1032 LNFITYVLNKEKD
-1045 DYFDAL
+1045 DYFDVL
-1051 GCYLYT
+1051 GCYIYT

-1065 NLNEERASV
+1065 NLIEERNNV

-1086 WNFNWFYNKLKSYKE
+1086 WNYNWFYNKLKSYKE
-1101 QEIFGRITGKYNNEL
+1101 QEIFGRITGKYNTEL
-1116 EYNQTA
+1116 EFNKTA

-1127 MVGKYVIVR
+1127 MVGKYAIVR

-1156 T
+1156 K

>member
-1 MRINQKLNFDSPY
+1 MKISQKLNFDSPY
-14 ENLKEGDLVHAGNI
+14 ENLNEGDLVHAGNI

-38 NEPGLIDYYLHGVNA
+38 NELGLIDYYLHGVNA
-53 KIVGHIECNEEFLV
+53 KIVGHIECNEEFIV
-67 FFDNNDIYRVDI
+67 FFDNNDIYRINV
-79 RKPIG
+79 KKAIG
-84 SNNPVKVGINWH
+84 NNNPVKVNINWH

-115 VCISELNP
+115 LCISELNP
-123 TKDCPLKS
+123 TTDCPLKS
-131 INIDKD
+131 INLDKD
-137 VDLYQYTQ
+137 VDLKNYTV
-145 DSDELYTELAT
+145 DNDELYTELAT
-156 APISN
+156 APICN
-161 FGDVKFVN
+161 FGNVRLVN
-169 GNRIKKGTYIFFIR
+169 GNRIKKGTYVFFIR
-183 YWIDNYYNTIWFPIG
+183 YWIDDYYNTIWFPIG
-198 YPVQVTD
+198 YPIQLTD
-205 LEALTTPKTVFNYN
+205 LESLTTPKTVFNYN
-219 AGDGKGSGKIQDYYS
+219 AGEDKGSGKIQDYYS

-239 TNTNLL
+239 TNTNMLIT
-245 VQVRIFTDTR
+245 VRMFADTK

-264 AIVSGNASTEA
+264 AIVNGNASTEA
-275 VVWDKKSI
+275 VVWNKKTI
-283 GTMVEFTIDN
+283 GTAVEFTIDN
-293 SFETMSLEELTN
+293 NFETMSIDELTN

-323 YLANYKIANKNKPF
+323 YLANYKLDNKNKPF

-343 GQLLAKMGNVVI
+343 GQLLAKMNNVVI
-355 TAVDRDEGDYPEV
+355 TAVDREKGSYPEV
-368 SEAINFFKPKPG
+368 TEAIDFFKPKPG
-380 RHGVYCFFVHYVYA
+380 RRGVYCFFVHYVYS

-404 LTANSGTP
+404 LTANNGTP
-412 SVEGTKLTCTIFG
+412 TVDGTKLTCTIFG
-425 SDNNRF
+425 DSKHRF

-451 PMLEGFVG
+451 PMIEGFVG

-472 GSGFITQADKYLYDT
+472 GSGFITRSDRYLYQV
-487 KGQNTGSADSPCR
+487 KGQDVGDSDCR

-511 KTDANKISEVC
+511 KTDAKKINEVC
-522 YFQYTDDGNLNTRL
+522 YFEYTDDGNLNTRL
-536 NNPTA
+536 HSPTPVDA
-541 ANASIGINST
+541 GKNIIST
-551 SILPPNSF
+551 NIVPPNSY
-559 DNIGKEGVLKIQ
+559 DNIGREGTLKIT
-571 LSSGF
+571 LDSGF
-576 NGHHGTTLCDVY
+576 NAHKGTTLCDIY
-588 TDDYSKLYRDADKN
+588 NDNYSELYLDADKN
-602 LVSLGYIEYVKEYD
+602 LISLGYIEYVKEYNPD
-616 PYANYTYGKST
+616 TNYTYGKSRVT
-627 VKVNNA
+627 VNGTEVS
-633 DVKVNYAWNY
+633 VNYAWNY

-654 PHGIIFSDVD
+654 PNGIIFSDVD
-664 WNPYDATTGT
+664 WNPYDATTGD
-674 KFYGDGETVANKP
+674 KFYGSGETVSNKP
-687 LIYSFTFV
+687 LIYSYTFV

-700 FLMGKKVNMPPRTV
+700 FLMGKKLNISPRTV
-714 YYNYSDGSENTKG
+714 YYNYTNDGNNKQG
-727 SNLIVDPSRINDLYN
+727 SNLIIDPSRVNDLYN

-750 YRRLIINYNKT
+750 YRRVIVNYNKT
-761 NELYKREQYFKTVY
+761 NELYKREQYSKTVY

-793 PESYKIISENKGDIT
+793 PESYKIINENKGDIT

-886 RKFYKFDAGSVE
+886 HKFYKFDAGSVD
-898 EINNDITKFVEAYT
+898 EINNNITKFIESYN
-912 ADRVYIGYD
+912 ADRIYIGYD
-921 FVNTRLLFNFMKK
+921 SANARLLFNFMKK
-934 DSAGAWKSCILSY
+934 ISNDDWKSCIISY
-947 SLYNNDWLSSHSYT
+947 SLYNNDWLSTHSYT

-969 KDNFYLID
+969 KDNFYIID
-977 FTNSYYRIR
+977 YNNNYYHIK
-986 QFTKDVYNEYEDDV
+986 QFSNTVYNEYEDNA
-1000 LNEFMNNELIESKT
+1000 LNEFINNEIINDKL

-1021 FNSTNPNDIKI
+1021 FNPTNINNIKI
-1032 VNFITYILNKVED
+1032 LNFITYVLNKEKD
-1045 DYFDAL
+1045 DYFDVL
-1051 GCYLYT
+1051 GCYIYT

-1065 NLNEERASV
+1065 NLIEERNNV

-1086 WNFNWFYNKLKSYKE
+1086 WNYNWFYNKLKSYKE
-1101 QEIFGRITGKYNNEL
+1101 QEIFGRITGKYNTEL
-1116 EYNQTA
+1116 EFNKTA

-1127 MVGKYVIVR
+1127 MVGKYAIVR

-1156 T
+1156 K

>member
-1 MRINQKLNFDSPY
+1 MKISQKLNFDSPY
-14 ENLKEGDLVHAGNI
+14 ENLNEGDLVHAGNI

-38 NEPGLIDYYLHGVNA
+38 NELGLIDYYLHGVNA
-53 KIVGHIECNEEFLV
+53 KIVGHIECNEEFIV
-67 FFDNNDIYRVDI
+67 FFDNNDIYRINV
-79 RKPIG
+79 KKAIG
-84 SNNPVKVGINWH
+84 NNNPVKVNINWH

-123 TKDCPLKS
+123 TTDCPLKS
-131 INIDKD
+131 INLDKD
-137 VDLYQYTQ
+137 TDLKNYTI
-145 DSDELYTELAT
+145 DNDELYTELAT
-156 APISN
+156 APICN
-161 FGDVKFVN
+161 FGNIRLVN
-169 GNRIKKGTYIFFIR
+169 GNRIKKGTYVFFIR
-183 YWIDNYYNTIWFPIG
+183 YWIDDYYNTIWFPIG
-198 YPVQVTD
+198 YPVQLTD

-219 AGDGKGSGKIQDYYS
+219 AGEDKGSGKIQDYYS

-239 TNTNLL
+239 TNTNMLIT
-245 VQVRIFTDTR
+245 VRMFADTK

-264 AIVSGNASTEA
+264 AIVNGNASTEA
-275 VVWDKKSI
+275 VVWNKKTI
-283 GTMVEFTIDN
+283 GTAVEFTIDN
-293 SFETMSLEELTN
+293 NFETISIDELTN

-323 YLANYKIANKNKPF
+323 YLANYKLDNKNKPF

-343 GQLLAKMGNVVI
+343 GRLLARMNDVVI
-355 TAVDRDEGDYPEV
+355 TAVDRENGSYPEV
-368 SEAINFFKPKPG
+368 TEAVDFFKPKPG
-380 RHGVYCFFVHYVYA
+380 RRGVYCFFVHYVYS

-404 LTANSGTP
+404 LTANNGTP
-412 SVEGTKLTCTIFG
+412 TVDGTKLTCTIFG
-425 SDNNRF
+425 DSNHRF

-451 PMLEGFVG
+451 PMIEGFVG
-459 YFISYAEPEYVEI
+459 YFISYAEPEYIEI
-472 GSGFITQADKYLYDT
+472 GSGFITRSDRYLYQV
-487 KGQNTGSADSPCR
+487 KGQDVGDSDCR

-511 KTDANKISEVC
+511 KTDAKKINEVC

-536 NNPTA
+536 HSPTP
-541 ANASIGINST
+541 ANAGKNITST
-551 SILPPNSF
+551 YIVPPNSY
-559 DNIGKEGVLKIQ
+559 DNIGREGTLRIT
-571 LSSGF
+571 LDSGF
-576 NGHHGTTLCDVY
+576 NAHKGTTLCDI
-588 TDDYSKLYRDADKN
+588 YSDNYSELYLDADKN
-602 LVSLGYIEYVKEYD
+602 LISLGYIEYVKEYNPD
-616 PYANYTYGKST
+616 ANYTYGKSRVT
-627 VKVNNA
+627 VNGTEVS
-633 DVKVNYAWNY
+633 VNYAWNY

-654 PHGIIFSDVD
+654 PNGIIFSDVD
-664 WNPYDATTGT
+664 WNPYDATTGN
-674 KFYGDGETVANKP
+674 KFYGSGETVNNKP
-687 LIYSFTFV
+687 LIYSYTFV

-700 FLMGKKVNMPPRTV
+700 FLMGKKLNISPRTV
-714 YYNYSDGSENTKG
+714 YYNYTNDGNNKQA
-727 SNLIVDPSRINDLYN
+727 SNLIIDPSRVNDLYN

-750 YRRLIINYNKT
+750 YRRVIVNYNKT
-761 NELYKREQYFKTVY
+761 NELYKREQYSKTVY

-793 PESYKIISENKGDIT
+793 PESYKIINENKGDIT

-886 RKFYKFDAGSVE
+886 HKFYKFDAGSVD
-898 EINNDITKFVEAYT
+898 EINNNITKFIESYNAN
-912 ADRVYIGYD
+912 RIYIGYD
-921 FVNTRLLFNFMKK
+921 SANARLLFNFMKK
-934 DSAGAWKSCILSY
+934 SDNDDWKSCILSY
-947 SLYNNDWLSSHSYT
+947 SLYNNDWLSTHSYT

-969 KDNFYLID
+969 KDNFYIID
-977 FTNSYYRIR
+977 YNNSYYRIK
-986 QFTKDVYNEYEDDV
+986 QFSNTVYNEYEDNT
-1000 LNEFMNNELIESKT
+1000 LNEFINNETINDKL
-1014 CSYIDVY
+1014 CSYIDIY
-1021 FNSTNPNDIKI
+1021 FNPTNINDIKI
-1032 VNFITYILNKVED
+1032 LDFITYILNKEKD
-1045 DYFDAL
+1045 DYFDVL
-1051 GCYLYT
+1051 GCYIYT

-1065 NLNEERASV
+1065 NLIEERNNV

-1086 WNFNWFYNKLKSYKE
+1086 WNYNWFYNKLKSYKE
-1101 QEIFGRITGKYNNEL
+1101 QEIFGRITGKYNTNL
-1116 EYNQTA
+1116 EYNKTA

-1127 MVGKYVIVR
+1127 MVGKYAIIR

-1156 T
+1156 K

>member
-1 MRINQKLNFDSPY
+1 MKISQKLNFDSPY
-14 ENLKEGDLVHAGNI
+14 ENLNEGDLVHAGNI

-38 NEPGLIDYYLHGVNA
+38 NELGLIDYYLHGVNA
-53 KIVGHIECNEEFLV
+53 KIVGHIECNEEFIV
-67 FFDNNDIYRVDI
+67 FFDNNDIYRINV
-79 RKPIG
+79 KKEIG
-84 SNNPVKVGINWH
+84 NNNPVKVNINWH

-115 VCISELNP
+115 LCISELNP
-123 TKDCPLKS
+123 TTDCPLKS
-131 INIDKD
+131 INLDKD
-137 VDLYQYTQ
+137 VDLKNYTV
-145 DSDELYTELAT
+145 DNDELYTELAI
-156 APISN
+156 APICN
-161 FGDVKFVN
+161 FGNVRLVN
-169 GNRIKKGTYIFFIR
+169 GNRIKKGTYVFFIR
-183 YWIDNYYNTIWFPIG
+183 YWIDDYYNTIWFPIG
-198 YPVQVTD
+198 YPIQLTD

-219 AGDGKGSGKIQDYYS
+219 AGEDKGSGKIQDYYS

-239 TNTNLL
+239 TNTNMLIT
-245 VQVRIFTDTR
+245 VRMFADTK

-264 AIVSGNASTEA
+264 AIVNGNASTEA
-275 VVWDKKSI
+275 VVWNKKTI
-283 GTMVEFTIDN
+283 GTAVEFTIDN
-293 SFETMSLEELTN
+293 NFETMSIDELTN

-323 YLANYKIANKNKPF
+323 YLANYKLDNKNKPF

-343 GQLLAKMGNVVI
+343 GQLLAKMNNVVI
-355 TAVDRDEGDYPEV
+355 TAVDREKGSYPEV
-368 SEAINFFKPKPG
+368 TEAIDFFKPKPG
-380 RHGVYCFFVHYVYA
+380 RRGVYCFFVHYVYS

-404 LTANSGTP
+404 LTANNGTP
-412 SVEGTKLTCTIFG
+412 TVDGTKLTCTIFG
-425 SDNNRF
+425 DSKHRF

-443 GGIVFEHI
+443 GEIVFEHI
-451 PMLEGFVG
+451 PMIEGFVG

-472 GSGFITQADKYLYDT
+472 GSGFITRSDRYLYQV
-487 KGQNTGSADSPCR
+487 KGQDVGDSDCR

-511 KTDANKISEVC
+511 KTDAKKINEVC
-522 YFQYTDDGNLNTRL
+522 YFEYTDDGNLNTRL
-536 NNPTA
+536 HSPTPA
-541 ANASIGINST
+541 DAGKNIIST
-551 SILPPNSF
+551 NIVPPNSY
-559 DNIGKEGVLKIQ
+559 DNIGREGTLKIT
-571 LSSGF
+571 LDSGF
-576 NGHHGTTLCDVY
+576 NAHKGTTLCDIY
-588 TDDYSKLYRDADKN
+588 NDNYSELYLDADKN
-602 LVSLGYIEYVKEYD
+602 LISLGYIEYVKEYNPD
-616 PYANYTYGKST
+616 TNYTYGKSRVT
-627 VKVNNA
+627 VNGTEVS
-633 DVKVNYAWNY
+633 VNYAWNY

-654 PHGIIFSDVD
+654 PNGIIFSDVD
-664 WNPYDATTGT
+664 WNPYDATTGD
-674 KFYGDGETVANKP
+674 KFYGSGETVSNKP
-687 LIYSFTFV
+687 LIYSYTFV

-700 FLMGKKVNMPPRTV
+700 FLMGKKLNISPRTV
-714 YYNYSDGSENTKG
+714 YYNYINDGNNKQG
-727 SNLIVDPSRINDLYN
+727 SNLIIDPSRINDLYN

-750 YRRLIINYNKT
+750 YRRVIVNYNKT
-761 NELYKREQYFKTVY
+761 NELYKREQYSKTVY

-793 PESYKIISENKGDIT
+793 PESYKIINENKGDIT

-886 RKFYKFDAGSVE
+886 HKFYKFDAGSVD
-898 EINNDITKFVEAYT
+898 EINNNITKFIESYN
-912 ADRVYIGYD
+912 ADRIYIGYD
-921 FVNTRLLFNFMKK
+921 SANARLLFNFMKK
-934 DSAGAWKSCILSY
+934 ISNDDWKSCIISY
-947 SLYNNDWLSSHSYT
+947 SLYNNDWLSAHSYT

-969 KDNFYLID
+969 KDNFYIID
-977 FTNSYYRIR
+977 YNNNYYRIK
-986 QFTKDVYNEYEDDV
+986 QFSNTVYNEYEDNV
-1000 LNEFMNNELIESKT
+1000 LNEFINNEIINDKL

-1021 FNSTNPNDIKI
+1021 FNPTNINNIKI
-1032 VNFITYILNKVED
+1032 LNFITYVLNKEKD
-1045 DYFDAL
+1045 DYFDVL
-1051 GCYLYT
+1051 GCYIYT

-1065 NLNEERASV
+1065 NLIEERNNV

-1086 WNFNWFYNKLKSYKE
+1086 WNYNWFYNKLKSYKE
-1101 QEIFGRITGKYNNEL
+1101 QEIFGRITGKYNTEL
-1116 EYNQTA
+1116 EFNKTA

-1127 MVGKYVIVR
+1127 MVGKYAIVR

-1156 T
+1156 K

>member
-1 MRINQKLNFDSPY
+1 MKISQKLNFDSPY
-14 ENLKEGDLVHAGNI
+14 ENLNEGDLVHAGNI

-38 NEPGLIDYYLHGVNA
+38 NELGLIDYYLHGVNA
-53 KIVGHIECNEEFLV
+53 KIVGHIECNEEFIV
-67 FFDNNDIYRVDI
+67 FFDNNDIYRINV
-79 RKPIG
+79 KKEIG
-84 SNNPVKVGINWH
+84 NNNPVKVNINWH

-115 VCISELNP
+115 LCISELNP
-123 TKDCPLKS
+123 TTDCPLKS
-131 INIDKD
+131 INLDKD
-137 VDLYQYTQ
+137 VDLKNYTV
-145 DSDELYTELAT
+145 DNDELYTELAT
-156 APISN
+156 APICN
-161 FGDVKFVN
+161 FGNVRLVN
-169 GNRIKKGTYIFFIR
+169 GNRIKKGTYVFFIR
-183 YWIDNYYNTIWFPIG
+183 YWIDDYYNTIWFPIG
-198 YPVQVTD
+198 YPIQLTD

-219 AGDGKGSGKIQDYYS
+219 AGEDKGSGKIQDYYS

-239 TNTNLL
+239 TNTNMLIT
-245 VQVRIFTDTR
+245 VRMFADTK

-264 AIVSGNASTEA
+264 AIVNGNASTEA
-275 VVWDKKSI
+275 VVWNKKTI
-283 GTMVEFTIDN
+283 GTAVEFTIDN
-293 SFETMSLEELTN
+293 NFETMSIDELTN

-323 YLANYKIANKNKPF
+323 YLANYKLDNKNKPF

-343 GQLLAKMGNVVI
+343 SQLLAKMNNVVI
-355 TAVDRDEGDYPEV
+355 TAVDREKGSYPEV
-368 SEAINFFKPKPG
+368 TEAIDFFKPKPG
-380 RHGVYCFFVHYVYA
+380 RRGVYCFFVHYVYS

-404 LTANSGTP
+404 LTANNGTP
-412 SVEGTKLTCTIFG
+412 TVNGTKLTCTIFG
-425 SDNNRF
+425 DSKHRF

-451 PMLEGFVG
+451 PMIEGFVG

-472 GSGFITQADKYLYDT
+472 GSGFITRSDRYLYQV
-487 KGQNTGSADSPCR
+487 KGQDVGDSDCR

-511 KTDANKISEVC
+511 KTDAKKINEVC
-522 YFQYTDDGNLNTRL
+522 YFEYTDDGNLNTRL
-536 NNPTA
+536 HSPTPA
-541 ANASIGINST
+541 DAGKNIIST
-551 SILPPNSF
+551 NIVPPNSY
-559 DNIGKEGVLKIQ
+559 DNIGREGTLKIT
-571 LSSGF
+571 LDSGF
-576 NGHHGTTLCDVY
+576 NAHKGTTLCDIY
-588 TDDYSKLYRDADKN
+588 NDNYSELYLDADKN
-602 LVSLGYIEYVKEYD
+602 LISLGYIEYVKEYNPD
-616 PYANYTYGKST
+616 TNYTYGKSRVT
-627 VKVNNA
+627 VNGTEVS
-633 DVKVNYAWNY
+633 VNYAWNY

-654 PHGIIFSDVD
+654 PNGIIFSDVD
-664 WNPYDATTGT
+664 WNPYDATTGD
-674 KFYGDGETVANKP
+674 KFYGSGETVSNKP
-687 LIYSFTFV
+687 LIYSYTFV

-700 FLMGKKVNMPPRTV
+700 FLMGKKLNISPRTV
-714 YYNYSDGSENTKG
+714 YYNYINDGNNKQG
-727 SNLIVDPSRINDLYN
+727 SNLIIDPSRINDLYN

-750 YRRLIINYNKT
+750 YRRVIVNYNKT
-761 NELYKREQYFKTVY
+761 NELYKREQYSKTVY

-793 PESYKIISENKGDIT
+793 PESYKIINENKGDIT

-886 RKFYKFDAGSVE
+886 HKFYKFDAGSVD
-898 EINNDITKFVEAYT
+898 EINNNITKFIESYN
-912 ADRVYIGYD
+912 ADRIYIGYD
-921 FVNTRLLFNFMKK
+921 SANARLLFNFMKK
-934 DSAGAWKSCILSY
+934 ISNDDWKSCIISY
-947 SLYNNDWLSSHSYT
+947 SLYNNDWLSAHSYT

-969 KDNFYLID
+969 KDNFYVID
-977 FTNSYYRIR
+977 YNNNYYRIK
-986 QFTKDVYNEYEDDV
+986 QFSNTVYNEYEDNV
-1000 LNEFMNNELIESKT
+1000 LNEFINNEIINDKL

-1021 FNSTNPNDIKI
+1021 FNPTNINNIKI
-1032 VNFITYILNKVED
+1032 LNFITYVLNKEKD
-1045 DYFDAL
+1045 DYFDVL
-1051 GCYLYT
+1051 GCYIYT

-1065 NLNEERASV
+1065 NLIEERNNV

-1086 WNFNWFYNKLKSYKE
+1086 WNYNWFYNKLKSYKE
-1101 QEIFGRITGKYNNEL
+1101 QEIFGRITGKYNTEL
-1116 EYNQTA
+1116 EFNKTA

-1127 MVGKYVIVR
+1127 MVGKYAIVR

-1156 T
+1156 K

>member
-1 MRINQKLNFDSPY
+1 MKISQKLNFDSPY
-14 ENLKEGDLVHAGNI
+14 ENLNEGDLVHAGNI

-38 NEPGLIDYYLHGVNA
+38 NELGLIDYYLHGVNA
-53 KIVGHIECNEEFLV
+53 KIVGHIECNEEFIV
-67 FFDNNDIYRVDI
+67 FFDNNDIYRINV
-79 RKPIG
+79 KKEIG
-84 SNNPVKVGINWH
+84 NNNPVKVNINWH

-115 VCISELNP
+115 LCISELNP
-123 TKDCPLKS
+123 TTDCPLKS
-131 INIDKD
+131 INLDKD
-137 VDLYQYTQ
+137 VDLKNYTV
-145 DSDELYTELAT
+145 DNDELYTELAT
-156 APISN
+156 APICN
-161 FGDVKFVN
+161 FGNVRLVN
-169 GNRIKKGTYIFFIR
+169 GNRIKKGTYVFFIR
-183 YWIDNYYNTIWFPIG
+183 YWIDDYYNTIWFPIG
-198 YPVQVTD
+198 YPIQLTD

-219 AGDGKGSGKIQDYYS
+219 AGEDKGSGKIQDYYS

-239 TNTNLL
+239 TNTNMLIT
-245 VQVRIFTDTR
+245 VRMFADTK

-264 AIVSGNASTEA
+264 AIVNGNASTEA
-275 VVWDKKSI
+275 VVWNKKTI
-283 GTMVEFTIDN
+283 GTAVEFTIDN
-293 SFETMSLEELTN
+293 NFETMSIDELTN

-323 YLANYKIANKNKPF
+323 YLANYKLNNKNKPF

-343 GQLLAKMGNVVI
+343 GQLLAKMNNVII
-355 TAVDRDEGDYPEV
+355 TAVDREKGSYPEV
-368 SEAINFFKPKPG
+368 TESIDFFKPKPG
-380 RHGVYCFFVHYVYA
+380 RRGVYCFFVHYVYS

-404 LTANSGTP
+404 LTANNGTP
-412 SVEGTKLTCTIFG
+412 TVDGTKLTCTIFG
-425 SDNNRF
+425 DSKHRF
-431 CRCVCPADKIAL
+431 CRCVCPADKITL

-451 PMLEGFVG
+451 PMIEGFVG

-472 GSGFITQADKYLYDT
+472 GSGFITRSDRYLYQV
-487 KGQNTGSADSPCR
+487 KGQDVGDSDCR

-511 KTDANKISEVC
+511 KTDAKKINEVC
-522 YFQYTDDGNLNTRL
+522 YFEYTDDGNLNTRL
-536 NNPTA
+536 HSPTP
-541 ANASIGINST
+541 ANAGKNIIST
-551 SILPPNSF
+551 NIVPPNSY
-559 DNIGKEGVLKIQ
+559 DNIGREGTLKIT
-571 LSSGF
+571 LDSGF
-576 NGHHGTTLCDVY
+576 NAHKGTTLCDIY
-588 TDDYSKLYRDADKN
+588 NDNYSELYLDADKN
-602 LVSLGYIEYVKEYD
+602 LISLGYIEYVKEYNPD
-616 PYANYTYGKST
+616 TNYTYGKSRVT
-627 VKVNNA
+627 VNGTEVS
-633 DVKVNYAWNY
+633 VNYAWNY

-654 PHGIIFSDVD
+654 PNGIIFSDVD
-664 WNPYDATTGT
+664 WNPYDATTGD
-674 KFYGDGETVANKP
+674 KFYGSGETVSNKP
-687 LIYSFTFV
+687 LIYSYTFV

-700 FLMGKKVNMPPRTV
+700 FLMGKKLNISPRTV
-714 YYNYSDGSENTKG
+714 YYNYINDGNNKQG
-727 SNLIVDPSRINDLYN
+727 SNLIIDPSRINDLYN

-750 YRRLIINYNKT
+750 YRRVIVNYNKT
-761 NELYKREQYFKTVY
+761 NELYKREQYSKTVY

-793 PESYKIISENKGDIT
+793 PESYKIINENKGDIT

-886 RKFYKFDAGSVE
+886 HKFYKFDAGSVD
-898 EINNDITKFVEAYT
+898 EINNNITKFIESYN
-912 ADRVYIGYD
+912 ADRIYIGYD
-921 FVNTRLLFNFMKK
+921 SANARLLFNFMKK
-934 DSAGAWKSCILSY
+934 ISNDDWKSCIISY
-947 SLYNNDWLSSHSYT
+947 SLYNNDWLSAHSYT

-969 KDNFYLID
+969 KDNFYIID
-977 FTNSYYRIR
+977 YNNNYYRIK
-986 QFTKDVYNEYEDDV
+986 QFSNTVYNEYEDNA
-1000 LNEFMNNELIESKT
+1000 LNEFINNEIINDKL

-1021 FNSTNPNDIKI
+1021 FNPTNINNIKI
-1032 VNFITYILNKVED
+1032 LNFITYVLNKEKD
-1045 DYFDAL
+1045 DYFDVL
-1051 GCYLYT
+1051 GCYIYT

-1065 NLNEERASV
+1065 NLIEERNNV

-1086 WNFNWFYNKLKSYKE
+1086 WNYNWFYNKLKSYKE
-1101 QEIFGRITGKYNNEL
+1101 QEIFGRITGKYNTEL
-1116 EYNQTA
+1116 EFNKTA

-1127 MVGKYVIVR
+1127 MVGKYAIVR

-1156 T
+1156 K